1 MKYLFADLET
11 FSPLNLPQVGSFR
24 YAEDCE
30 ILLWGYAIDTEPAR
44 VWDCTNPQTKEMPEA
59 LAKALKEVQAG
70 ERKIVW
76 HNGMMFD
83 TVVLA
88 AHGYHIPLEMI
99 VDTMVIAYQ
108 HGLPGA
114 LGDLCDVLRM
124 PTDKAKDKDGKRL
137 VQLFCK
143 PQPECYRVR
152 RHDRYTKPEDWIKFV
167 NYCRLDVEAERELF
181 KALPKWN
188 CTEWEHR
195 LQVLDAEINR
205 RGVKVDIELAKA
217 AVELSERRKG
227 ILAEETQRQTNG
239 EVGAATQRDALI
251 GYMAREYGWKIDT
264 MTKAELE
271 KRVDDPSV
279 PEPVRELLKLRL
291 MSTKTSIQKFKALL
305 RRVNKDGRMRG
316 GLQFRGAAR
325 TGRWCLTGDHE
336 VLTPNGWVRLDE
348 WQGGE
353 IACWNVDETV
363 DFMEAKALAF
373 PYEGEMCAIESKRV
387 SQISTPDHR
396 MACAWG
402 TKREWRVKTAEECAL
417 GKVRI
422 PYYGRR
428 KLPWFCVEEIPL
440 RVAVMTQADGHFS
453 SRGRVTFHFKKERKV
468 ARCQML
474 LSAAGIRF
482 SRNTYETGTVFTVYP
497 SDIPEWLRAFEEKV
511 FSPALFDADP
521 DVFFDELSFWD
532 GSVSTKNS
540 FQYSTAVRANADFV
554 QAFAHMSGRAAILLE
569 RPGRKEGW
577 STIYTLNIWE
587 NGSNRSV
594 VMPEAH
600 SKQAFK
606 GTVYC
611 AETKTG
617 FFMVRRNGRVW
628 VTGNSGRGMQ
638 LQNLARPTVSQKE
651 IDFATEVLK
660 QRDGTFEC
668 FYDDP
673 SVILPN
679 LLRGEIIAPAGK
691 KLIVA
696 DYSNVEGRVLA
707 WLAGEEWKLQAFR
720 DFDAGHGHDL
730 YKLAYA
736 RAFGVKPEDVTKPQR
751 QIGKVLELALGY
763 GGGAAAFARFA
774 SGYGMNLNEMAEYVK
789 SSAPRADWLDAAD
802 SYSFFAEKKMTGGL
816 ERETF
821 IACETLKRLWRK
833 SNPKIV
839 QFWANVG
846 QAVQKTIVSRESVR
860 VGYVAFARTESF
872 LVIRLPSGRL
882 LCYPSPKTNPGVGK
896 DSFTYMGVNQFSR
909 KWEKIESYGAK
920 ACIAAGTP
928 VLCRDG
934 WTPIEDVTPQD
945 EVWDGVEWVRQE
957 GAVSKGAKQT
967 LTAYGVRM
975 TPDHK
980 VLTTE
985 GWRDA
990 SQSEKFSRADCRIPD
1005 GYGVC
1010 GFERASHAVE
1020 VPVRCLREDGCS
1032 EFQSTRALQ
1041 ERQKPSVMRMPERE
1055 IHRREDRPARHESDA
1070 DMVSVALHEGALR
1083 DPDRASMEE
1092 LRGPRDHS
1100 LQGVERVVREVL
1112 RGHGSDIPEGATA
1125 RSNRQRE
1132 GLLEGQLPMGIR
1144 SRELQQPAKDSA
1156 RGREAAC
1163 GLVAGNRNRYD
1174 DPVLQTGARLPEGA
1188 SVRQAGRDE
1197 QVYDLVN
1204 CGPRH
1209 RFVVLG
1215 EEGPLIVH
1223 NCENITQAV
1232 ACDLLS
1238 EGLLRMDAAGYKTVL
1253 TIHDEAITEAPDTDE
1268 FTFKKMEHLMSTLPD
1283 WAPGLPLVAAGYEA
1297 DRYRKD

>member
-1 MKYLFADLET
+1 MNLLYCDIESY
-11 FSPLNLPQVGSFR
+11 SPLNLPQVGSFR

-30 ILLWGYAIDTEPAR
+30 ILLWGYAIDNEPAR

-143 PQPECYRVR
+143 PQPECYKVR

-205 RGVKVDIELAKA
+205 RGMQIDVDLAEA
-217 AVELSERRKG
+217 AVELSERNKKL
-227 ILAEETQRQTNG
+227 LAEETQRQTNG

-251 GYMAREYGWKIDT
+251 DYMAREYGWKIDT

-316 GLQFRGAAR
+316 GLQFRGASR
-325 TGRWCLTGDHE
+325 TGRW
-336 VLTPNGWVRLDE
+336 
-348 WQGGE
+348 
-353 IACWNVDETV
+353 
-363 DFMEAKALAF
+363 
-373 PYEGEMCAIESKRV
+373 
-387 SQISTPDHR
+387 
-396 MACAWG
+396 
-402 TKREWRVKTAEECAL
+402 
-417 GKVRI
+417 
-422 PYYGRR
+422 
-428 KLPWFCVEEIPL
+428 
-440 RVAVMTQADGHFS
+440 
-453 SRGRVTFHFKKERKV
+453 
-468 ARCQML
+468 
-474 LSAAGIRF
+474 
-482 SRNTYETGTVFTVYP
+482 
-497 SDIPEWLRAFEEKV
+497 
-511 FSPALFDADP
+511 
-521 DVFFDELSFWD
+521 
-532 GSVSTKNS
+532 
-540 FQYSTAVRANADFV
+540 
-554 QAFAHMSGRAAILLE
+554 
-569 RPGRKEGW
+569 
-577 STIYTLNIWE
+577 
-587 NGSNRSV
+587 
-594 VMPEAH
+594 
-600 SKQAFK
+600 
-606 GTVYC
+606 
-611 AETKTG
+611 
-617 FFMVRRNGRVW
+617 
-628 VTGNSGRGMQ
+628 SGRGFQ
-638 LQNLARPTVSQKE
+638 GQNLARPTVSQKE
-651 IDFATEVLK
+651 IDFATKVLK

-763 GGGAAAFARFA
+763 GGGAPAFARFA
-774 SGYGMNLNEMAEYVK
+774 KAYGIDLSDMAEYVK
-789 SSAPRADWLDAAD
+789 STAQRAVWLEAVDG
-802 SYSFFAEKKMTGGL
+802 YPYFVEKNRTGGL
-816 ERETF
+816 EREAF
-821 IACETLKRLWRK
+821 IACDVLKRLWRK

-846 QAVQKTIVSRESVR
+846 QAVQKAIVSRESVR
-860 VGYVAFARTESF
+860 VGYVAFTRTESF

-882 LCYPSPKTNPGVGK
+882 LCYPSPKTNPSVGK
-896 DSFTYMGVNQFSR
+896 DSFTYAGTNQFSR

-928 VLCRDG
+928 VLCRNG
-934 WTPIEDVTPQD
+934 WTPIEDVTPLD
-945 EVWDGVEWVRQE
+945 EVWDGVEWVSQFGPVNNGTRE
-957 GAVSKGAKQT
+957 CIK
-967 LTAYGVRM
+967 AYGVWM

-980 VLTTE
+980 VLTVE
-985 GWRDA
+985 GWKDAA
-990 SQSEKFSRADCRIPD
+990 SQFDRAEVRLPNCCFRGRVASTEEAGMEVHMQCVRQCQDANNGRTSMERKTPVCHGLRVPPRPFAKFWIEDPRHVAIAALPYLLRDDKSVLRSFYEGLC
-1005 GYGVC
+1005 
-1010 GFERASHAVE
+1010 AV
-1020 VPVRCLREDGCS
+1020 RRSGHYCLR
-1032 EFQSTRALQ
+1032 
-1041 ERQKPSVMRMPERE
+1041 P
-1055 IHRREDRPARHESDA
+1055 
-1070 DMVSVALHEGALR
+1070 VA
-1083 DPDRASMEE
+1083 
-1092 LRGPRDHS
+1092 
-1100 LQGVERVVREVL
+1100 RVVRELLGGYGGRL
-1112 RGHGSDIPEGATA
+1112 R
-1125 RSNRQRE
+1125 RQPNA
-1132 GLLEGQLPMGIR
+1132 GQEGQLRALLARKLPVGVC
-1144 SRELQQPAKDSA
+1144 REASQQPTEH
-1156 RGREAAC
+1156 RFVPREADSRM
-1163 GLVAGNRNRYD
+1163 GPQVGHIEKHHFESHSS
-1174 DPVLQTGARLPEGA
+1174 RLPGTPSTAQGQIAKE
-1188 SVRQAGRDE
+1188 VF
-1197 QVYDLVN
+1197 DLTN

-1268 FTFKKMEHLMSTLPD
+1268 FTFQKMEHLMSTLPD

-1297 DRYRKD
+1297 YRYRKD

>member
-30 ILLWGYAIDTEPAR
+30 ILLWGYAIDNEPAR

-143 PQPECYRVR
+143 PQPECYKVR

-205 RGVKVDIELAKA
+205 RGMQIDVDLAEA
-217 AVELSERRKG
+217 AVELSERNKKL
-227 ILAEETQRQTNG
+227 LAEETQRQTNG

-251 GYMAREYGWKIDT
+251 DYMAREYGWKIDT

-316 GLQFRGAAR
+316 GLQFRGASR
-325 TGRWCLTGDHE
+325 TGRW
-336 VLTPNGWVRLDE
+336 
-348 WQGGE
+348 
-353 IACWNVDETV
+353 
-363 DFMEAKALAF
+363 
-373 PYEGEMCAIESKRV
+373 
-387 SQISTPDHR
+387 
-396 MACAWG
+396 
-402 TKREWRVKTAEECAL
+402 
-417 GKVRI
+417 
-422 PYYGRR
+422 
-428 KLPWFCVEEIPL
+428 
-440 RVAVMTQADGHFS
+440 
-453 SRGRVTFHFKKERKV
+453 
-468 ARCQML
+468 
-474 LSAAGIRF
+474 
-482 SRNTYETGTVFTVYP
+482 
-497 SDIPEWLRAFEEKV
+497 
-511 FSPALFDADP
+511 
-521 DVFFDELSFWD
+521 
-532 GSVSTKNS
+532 
-540 FQYSTAVRANADFV
+540 
-554 QAFAHMSGRAAILLE
+554 
-569 RPGRKEGW
+569 
-577 STIYTLNIWE
+577 
-587 NGSNRSV
+587 
-594 VMPEAH
+594 
-600 SKQAFK
+600 
-606 GTVYC
+606 
-611 AETKTG
+611 
-617 FFMVRRNGRVW
+617 
-628 VTGNSGRGMQ
+628 SGRGFQ
-638 LQNLARPTVSQKE
+638 GQNLARPTVSQKE
-651 IDFATEVLK
+651 IDFATKVLK

-736 RAFGVKPEDVTKPQR
+736 KAFGVKPEDVTKPQR

-774 SGYGMNLNEMAEYVK
+774 KAYGIDLSDMAEYVK
-789 SSAPRADWLDAAD
+789 STAQRAVWLEAVDG
-802 SYSFFAEKKMTGGL
+802 YPYFVEKNRTGGL
-816 ERETF
+816 EREAF
-821 IACETLKRLWRK
+821 IACDVLKRLWRK
-833 SNPKIV
+833 TNPKIV

-846 QAVQKTIVSRESVR
+846 QAVQKAIVSRESVR
-860 VGYVAFARTESF
+860 VGYVAFTRTESF

-882 LCYPSPKTNPGVGK
+882 LCYPSPKTNPSVGK
-896 DSFTYMGVNQFSR
+896 DSFTYAGTNQFSR

-928 VLCRDG
+928 VLCRNG
-934 WTPIEDVTPQD
+934 WTPIEDVTPLD
-945 EVWDGVEWVRQE
+945 EVWDGVEWVSQFGPVNNGTRE
-957 GAVSKGAKQT
+957 CIK
-967 LTAYGVRM
+967 AYGVWM

-980 VLTTE
+980 VLTVE
-985 GWRDA
+985 GWKDAA
-990 SQSEKFSRADCRIPD
+990 SQFDRAEVRLPNCCFRGRVASTEEAGMEVHMQCVRQCQDANNGRTSMERKTPVCHGLRVPPRPFAKFWIEDPRHVAIAALPYLLRDDKSVLRSFYEGLC
-1005 GYGVC
+1005 
-1010 GFERASHAVE
+1010 AV
-1020 VPVRCLREDGCS
+1020 RRSGHYCLR
-1032 EFQSTRALQ
+1032 
-1041 ERQKPSVMRMPERE
+1041 P
-1055 IHRREDRPARHESDA
+1055 
-1070 DMVSVALHEGALR
+1070 VA
-1083 DPDRASMEE
+1083 
-1092 LRGPRDHS
+1092 
-1100 LQGVERVVREVL
+1100 RVVRELLGGYGGRL
-1112 RGHGSDIPEGATA
+1112 R
-1125 RSNRQRE
+1125 RQPNA
-1132 GLLEGQLPMGIR
+1132 GQEGQLRALLARKLPVGVC
-1144 SRELQQPAKDSA
+1144 REASQQPTEH
-1156 RGREAAC
+1156 RFVPREADSRM
-1163 GLVAGNRNRYD
+1163 GPQVGHIEKHHFESHSS
-1174 DPVLQTGARLPEGA
+1174 RLPGTPSTAQGQIAKE
-1188 SVRQAGRDE
+1188 VF
-1197 QVYDLVN
+1197 DLTN

-1268 FTFKKMEHLMSTLPD
+1268 FTFQKMEHLMSTLPD
-1283 WAPGLPLVAAGYEA
+1283 WAPELPLVAAGYEA
-1297 DRYRKD
+1297 YRYRKD

>member
-30 ILLWGYAIDTEPAR
+30 ILLWGYAIDNEPAR

-114 LGDLCDVLRM
+114 LGDLCDVLSM

-143 PQPECYRVR
+143 PQPECYKVR

-251 GYMAREYGWKIDT
+251 DYMAREYGWKIDT

-336 VLTPNGWVRLDE
+336 VLTPNGWARLDE

-428 KLPWFCVEEIPL
+428 KLPRFCVEEIPL

-638 LQNLARPTVSQKE
+638 LQNLARPTMPQKE
-651 IDFATEVLK
+651 IDFAAAVLK
-660 QRDGTFEC
+660 DGTFEC

-763 GGGAAAFARFA
+763 GGGAPAFARFA
-774 SGYGMNLNEMAEYVK
+774 KAYGIDLFDMAEYVK
-789 SSAPRADWLDAAD
+789 STAQRAVWLEAVDG
-802 SYSFFAEKKMTGGL
+802 YPYFVEKNRTGGL
-816 ERETF
+816 EREAF
-821 IACETLKRLWRK
+821 IACDVLKRLWRK
-833 SNPKIV
+833 TNPKIV

-846 QAVQKTIVSRESVR
+846 QAVQKAIVSRESVR

-920 ACIAAGTP
+920 N
-928 VLCRDG
+928 V
-934 WTPIEDVTPQD
+934 
-945 EVWDGVEWVRQE
+945 
-957 GAVSKGAKQT
+957 
-967 LTAYGVRM
+967 
-975 TPDHK
+975 
-980 VLTTE
+980 
-985 GWRDA
+985 
-990 SQSEKFSRADCRIPD
+990 
-1005 GYGVC
+1005 
-1010 GFERASHAVE
+1010 
-1020 VPVRCLREDGCS
+1020 
-1032 EFQSTRALQ
+1032 
-1041 ERQKPSVMRMPERE
+1041 
-1055 IHRREDRPARHESDA
+1055 
-1070 DMVSVALHEGALR
+1070 
-1083 DPDRASMEE
+1083 
-1092 LRGPRDHS
+1092 
-1100 LQGVERVVREVL
+1100 
-1112 RGHGSDIPEGATA
+1112 
-1125 RSNRQRE
+1125 
-1132 GLLEGQLPMGIR
+1132 
-1144 SRELQQPAKDSA
+1144 
-1156 RGREAAC
+1156 
-1163 GLVAGNRNRYD
+1163 
-1174 DPVLQTGARLPEGA
+1174 
-1188 SVRQAGRDE
+1188 
-1197 QVYDLVN
+1197 
-1204 CGPRH
+1204 
-1209 RFVVLG
+1209 
-1215 EEGPLIVH
+1215 
-1223 NCENITQAV
+1223 ENITQAV

-1268 FTFKKMEHLMSTLPD
+1268 FTFQKMEHLMSTLPD

-1297 DRYRKD
+1297 YRYRKD

>member
-30 ILLWGYAIDTEPAR
+30 ILLWGYAIDNEPAR

-114 LGDLCDVLRM
+114 LGDLCDVLSM

-143 PQPECYRVR
+143 PQPECYKVR

-251 GYMAREYGWKIDT
+251 DYMAREYGWKIDT

-638 LQNLARPTVSQKE
+638 LQNLARPTMPQRE
-651 IDFATEVLK
+651 IDFAAAVLK
-660 QRDGTFEC
+660 DGTFEC
-668 FYDDP
+668 FYEDP
-673 SVILPN
+673 SSVLPN

-763 GGGAAAFARFA
+763 GGGAPAFARFA
-774 SGYGMNLNEMAEYVK
+774 KAYGIDLSDMAEYVK
-789 SSAPRADWLDAAD
+789 STAQRAVWLEAVDG
-802 SYSFFAEKKMTGGL
+802 YPYFVEKNRTGGL
-816 ERETF
+816 EREAF
-821 IACETLKRLWRK
+821 IACDVLKRLWRK
-833 SNPKIV
+833 TNPKIV

-846 QAVQKTIVSRESVR
+846 QAVQKAIVSRESVR
-860 VGYVAFARTESF
+860 VGYVAFTRTESF

-920 ACIAAGTP
+920 N
-928 VLCRDG
+928 V
-934 WTPIEDVTPQD
+934 
-945 EVWDGVEWVRQE
+945 
-957 GAVSKGAKQT
+957 
-967 LTAYGVRM
+967 
-975 TPDHK
+975 
-980 VLTTE
+980 
-985 GWRDA
+985 
-990 SQSEKFSRADCRIPD
+990 
-1005 GYGVC
+1005 
-1010 GFERASHAVE
+1010 
-1020 VPVRCLREDGCS
+1020 
-1032 EFQSTRALQ
+1032 
-1041 ERQKPSVMRMPERE
+1041 
-1055 IHRREDRPARHESDA
+1055 
-1070 DMVSVALHEGALR
+1070 
-1083 DPDRASMEE
+1083 
-1092 LRGPRDHS
+1092 
-1100 LQGVERVVREVL
+1100 
-1112 RGHGSDIPEGATA
+1112 
-1125 RSNRQRE
+1125 
-1132 GLLEGQLPMGIR
+1132 
-1144 SRELQQPAKDSA
+1144 
-1156 RGREAAC
+1156 
-1163 GLVAGNRNRYD
+1163 
-1174 DPVLQTGARLPEGA
+1174 
-1188 SVRQAGRDE
+1188 
-1197 QVYDLVN
+1197 
-1204 CGPRH
+1204 
-1209 RFVVLG
+1209 
-1215 EEGPLIVH
+1215 
-1223 NCENITQAV
+1223 ENITQAV

-1283 WAPGLPLVAAGYEA
+1283 WAPELPLVAAGYEA
-1297 DRYRKD
+1297 YRYRKD

>member
-30 ILLWGYAIDTEPAR
+30 ILLWGYAVDNEPAR

-88 AHGYHIPLEMI
+88 AHGYYIPLEMI

-124 PTDKAKDKDGKRL
+124 STDKAKDKDGKRL

-143 PQPECYRVR
+143 PQPECYKVR
-152 RHDRYTKPEDWIKFV
+152 RHDRYTKSEDWIKFV

-205 RGVKVDIELAKA
+205 RGMQIDVDLAEA
-217 AVELSERRKG
+217 AVELSERNKKL
-227 ILAEETQRQTNG
+227 LAEETQRQTNG

-251 GYMAREYGWKIDT
+251 DYMAREYGWKIDT

-316 GLQFRGAAR
+316 GLQFRGASR
-325 TGRWCLTGDHE
+325 TGRW
-336 VLTPNGWVRLDE
+336 
-348 WQGGE
+348 
-353 IACWNVDETV
+353 
-363 DFMEAKALAF
+363 
-373 PYEGEMCAIESKRV
+373 
-387 SQISTPDHR
+387 
-396 MACAWG
+396 
-402 TKREWRVKTAEECAL
+402 
-417 GKVRI
+417 
-422 PYYGRR
+422 
-428 KLPWFCVEEIPL
+428 
-440 RVAVMTQADGHFS
+440 
-453 SRGRVTFHFKKERKV
+453 
-468 ARCQML
+468 
-474 LSAAGIRF
+474 
-482 SRNTYETGTVFTVYP
+482 
-497 SDIPEWLRAFEEKV
+497 
-511 FSPALFDADP
+511 
-521 DVFFDELSFWD
+521 
-532 GSVSTKNS
+532 
-540 FQYSTAVRANADFV
+540 
-554 QAFAHMSGRAAILLE
+554 
-569 RPGRKEGW
+569 
-577 STIYTLNIWE
+577 
-587 NGSNRSV
+587 
-594 VMPEAH
+594 
-600 SKQAFK
+600 
-606 GTVYC
+606 
-611 AETKTG
+611 
-617 FFMVRRNGRVW
+617 
-628 VTGNSGRGMQ
+628 SGRGFQ
-638 LQNLARPTVSQKE
+638 GQNLARPTVSQKE

-668 FYDDP
+668 FYEDP
-673 SVILPN
+673 SSVLPN
-679 LLRGEIIAPAGK
+679 LLRGEIIAPPGK

-763 GGGAAAFARFA
+763 GGGAPAFARFA
-774 SGYGMNLNEMAEYVK
+774 KAYGIDLSDMAEYVK
-789 SSAPRADWLDAAD
+789 STAPRAVWLEAVDG
-802 SYSFFAEKKMTGGL
+802 YPYFVEKNRTGGL
-816 ERETF
+816 EREAF
-821 IACETLKRLWRK
+821 IACDVLKRLWRK
-833 SNPKIV
+833 TNPKIV

-846 QAVQKTIVSRESVR
+846 QAVQKAIVSRESVR
-860 VGYVAFARTESF
+860 VSYVAFARTESF

-920 ACIAAGTP
+920 N
-928 VLCRDG
+928 V
-934 WTPIEDVTPQD
+934 
-945 EVWDGVEWVRQE
+945 
-957 GAVSKGAKQT
+957 
-967 LTAYGVRM
+967 
-975 TPDHK
+975 
-980 VLTTE
+980 
-985 GWRDA
+985 
-990 SQSEKFSRADCRIPD
+990 
-1005 GYGVC
+1005 
-1010 GFERASHAVE
+1010 
-1020 VPVRCLREDGCS
+1020 
-1032 EFQSTRALQ
+1032 
-1041 ERQKPSVMRMPERE
+1041 
-1055 IHRREDRPARHESDA
+1055 
-1070 DMVSVALHEGALR
+1070 
-1083 DPDRASMEE
+1083 
-1092 LRGPRDHS
+1092 
-1100 LQGVERVVREVL
+1100 
-1112 RGHGSDIPEGATA
+1112 
-1125 RSNRQRE
+1125 
-1132 GLLEGQLPMGIR
+1132 
-1144 SRELQQPAKDSA
+1144 
-1156 RGREAAC
+1156 
-1163 GLVAGNRNRYD
+1163 
-1174 DPVLQTGARLPEGA
+1174 
-1188 SVRQAGRDE
+1188 
-1197 QVYDLVN
+1197 
-1204 CGPRH
+1204 
-1209 RFVVLG
+1209 
-1215 EEGPLIVH
+1215 
-1223 NCENITQAV
+1223 ENITQAV

-1297 DRYRKD
+1297 YRYRKD

>member
-30 ILLWGYAIDTEPAR
+30 ILLWGYAIDNEPAR
-44 VWDCTNPQTKEMPEA
+44 VWDRTNPQTKEMPEA

-114 LGDLCDVLRM
+114 LGDLCDVLSM

-143 PQPECYRVR
+143 PQPECYKVR

-188 CTEWEHR
+188 CNEWEHR

-205 RGVKVDIELAKA
+205 RGMQIDVDLAEA
-217 AVELSERRKG
+217 AVELSERNKKL
-227 ILAEETQRQTNG
+227 LAEETQRQTNG

-251 GYMAREYGWKIDT
+251 DYMAREYGWKIDT

-305 RRVNKDGRMRG
+305 RRVNKDGRIRG

-325 TGRWCLTGDHE
+325 TGRWG
-336 VLTPNGWVRLDE
+336 
-348 WQGGE
+348 
-353 IACWNVDETV
+353 
-363 DFMEAKALAF
+363 
-373 PYEGEMCAIESKRV
+373 
-387 SQISTPDHR
+387 
-396 MACAWG
+396 
-402 TKREWRVKTAEECAL
+402 
-417 GKVRI
+417 
-422 PYYGRR
+422 
-428 KLPWFCVEEIPL
+428 
-440 RVAVMTQADGHFS
+440 
-453 SRGRVTFHFKKERKV
+453 
-468 ARCQML
+468 
-474 LSAAGIRF
+474 
-482 SRNTYETGTVFTVYP
+482 
-497 SDIPEWLRAFEEKV
+497 
-511 FSPALFDADP
+511 
-521 DVFFDELSFWD
+521 
-532 GSVSTKNS
+532 
-540 FQYSTAVRANADFV
+540 
-554 QAFAHMSGRAAILLE
+554 
-569 RPGRKEGW
+569 
-577 STIYTLNIWE
+577 
-587 NGSNRSV
+587 
-594 VMPEAH
+594 
-600 SKQAFK
+600 
-606 GTVYC
+606 
-611 AETKTG
+611 
-617 FFMVRRNGRVW
+617 
-628 VTGNSGRGMQ
+628 GRGFQ
-638 LQNLARPTVSQKE
+638 PQNLARPTMPQRE
-651 IDFATEVLK
+651 IDFAAAVLK
-660 QRDGTFEC
+660 DGTFEC
-668 FYDDP
+668 FYEDP
-673 SVILPN
+673 SSVLPN

-763 GGGAAAFARFA
+763 GGGAPAFARFA
-774 SGYGMNLNEMAEYVK
+774 KAYGIDLSDMAEYVK
-789 SSAPRADWLDAAD
+789 STAQRAVWLEAVDG
-802 SYSFFAEKKMTGGL
+802 YPYFVEKNRTGGL
-816 ERETF
+816 EREAF
-821 IACETLKRLWRK
+821 IACDVLKRLWRK

-846 QAVQKTIVSRESVR
+846 QAVQKAIVSRESVR
-860 VGYVAFARTESF
+860 VGYVAFTRTESF

-1204 CGPRH
+1204 CGPCH

-1297 DRYRKD
+1297 YRYRKD

>member
-30 ILLWGYAIDTEPAR
+30 ILLWGYAIDNEPAR

-114 LGDLCDVLRM
+114 LGDLCDVLSM

-143 PQPECYRVR
+143 PQPECYKVR

-205 RGVKVDIELAKA
+205 RGMQIDVDLAEA
-217 AVELSERRKG
+217 AVELSERNKKL
-227 ILAEETQRQTNG
+227 LAEETQRQTNG

-251 GYMAREYGWKIDT
+251 DYMAREYGWKIDT

-305 RRVNKDGRMRG
+305 RRVNKDGRIRG

-325 TGRWCLTGDHE
+325 TGRWG
-336 VLTPNGWVRLDE
+336 
-348 WQGGE
+348 
-353 IACWNVDETV
+353 
-363 DFMEAKALAF
+363 
-373 PYEGEMCAIESKRV
+373 
-387 SQISTPDHR
+387 
-396 MACAWG
+396 
-402 TKREWRVKTAEECAL
+402 
-417 GKVRI
+417 
-422 PYYGRR
+422 
-428 KLPWFCVEEIPL
+428 
-440 RVAVMTQADGHFS
+440 
-453 SRGRVTFHFKKERKV
+453 
-468 ARCQML
+468 
-474 LSAAGIRF
+474 
-482 SRNTYETGTVFTVYP
+482 
-497 SDIPEWLRAFEEKV
+497 
-511 FSPALFDADP
+511 
-521 DVFFDELSFWD
+521 
-532 GSVSTKNS
+532 
-540 FQYSTAVRANADFV
+540 
-554 QAFAHMSGRAAILLE
+554 
-569 RPGRKEGW
+569 
-577 STIYTLNIWE
+577 
-587 NGSNRSV
+587 
-594 VMPEAH
+594 
-600 SKQAFK
+600 
-606 GTVYC
+606 
-611 AETKTG
+611 
-617 FFMVRRNGRVW
+617 
-628 VTGNSGRGMQ
+628 GRGFQ
-638 LQNLARPTVSQKE
+638 PQNLARPTMPQRE
-651 IDFATEVLK
+651 IDFAAAVLK
-660 QRDGTFEC
+660 DGTFEC
-668 FYDDP
+668 FYEDP
-673 SVILPN
+673 SSVLPN

-763 GGGAAAFARFA
+763 GGGAPAFARFA
-774 SGYGMNLNEMAEYVK
+774 KAYGIDLSDMAEYVK
-789 SSAPRADWLDAAD
+789 STAQRAVWLEAVDG
-802 SYSFFAEKKMTGGL
+802 YPYFVEKNRTGGL
-816 ERETF
+816 EREAF
-821 IACETLKRLWRK
+821 IACDVLKRLWRK
-833 SNPKIV
+833 TNPKIV

-846 QAVQKTIVSRESVR
+846 QAVQKAIVSRESVR

-920 ACIAAGTP
+920 N
-928 VLCRDG
+928 V
-934 WTPIEDVTPQD
+934 
-945 EVWDGVEWVRQE
+945 
-957 GAVSKGAKQT
+957 
-967 LTAYGVRM
+967 
-975 TPDHK
+975 
-980 VLTTE
+980 
-985 GWRDA
+985 
-990 SQSEKFSRADCRIPD
+990 
-1005 GYGVC
+1005 
-1010 GFERASHAVE
+1010 
-1020 VPVRCLREDGCS
+1020 
-1032 EFQSTRALQ
+1032 
-1041 ERQKPSVMRMPERE
+1041 
-1055 IHRREDRPARHESDA
+1055 
-1070 DMVSVALHEGALR
+1070 
-1083 DPDRASMEE
+1083 
-1092 LRGPRDHS
+1092 
-1100 LQGVERVVREVL
+1100 
-1112 RGHGSDIPEGATA
+1112 
-1125 RSNRQRE
+1125 
-1132 GLLEGQLPMGIR
+1132 
-1144 SRELQQPAKDSA
+1144 
-1156 RGREAAC
+1156 
-1163 GLVAGNRNRYD
+1163 
-1174 DPVLQTGARLPEGA
+1174 
-1188 SVRQAGRDE
+1188 
-1197 QVYDLVN
+1197 
-1204 CGPRH
+1204 
-1209 RFVVLG
+1209 
-1215 EEGPLIVH
+1215 
-1223 NCENITQAV
+1223 ENITQAV

-1297 DRYRKD
+1297 YRYRKD

>member
-30 ILLWGYAIDTEPAR
+30 ILLWGYAIDNKPAR

-143 PQPECYRVR
+143 PQPECHRVR

-188 CTEWEHR
+188 CTEWEHK

-205 RGVKVDIELAKA
+205 RGMQIDVDLAEA
-217 AVELSERRKG
+217 AVELSERNKKL
-227 ILAEETQRQTNG
+227 LAEETQRQTNG

-251 GYMAREYGWKIDT
+251 DYMAREYGWKIDT

-316 GLQFRGAAR
+316 GLQFRGASR
-325 TGRWCLTGDHE
+325 TGRW
-336 VLTPNGWVRLDE
+336 
-348 WQGGE
+348 
-353 IACWNVDETV
+353 
-363 DFMEAKALAF
+363 
-373 PYEGEMCAIESKRV
+373 
-387 SQISTPDHR
+387 
-396 MACAWG
+396 
-402 TKREWRVKTAEECAL
+402 
-417 GKVRI
+417 
-422 PYYGRR
+422 
-428 KLPWFCVEEIPL
+428 
-440 RVAVMTQADGHFS
+440 
-453 SRGRVTFHFKKERKV
+453 
-468 ARCQML
+468 
-474 LSAAGIRF
+474 
-482 SRNTYETGTVFTVYP
+482 
-497 SDIPEWLRAFEEKV
+497 
-511 FSPALFDADP
+511 
-521 DVFFDELSFWD
+521 
-532 GSVSTKNS
+532 
-540 FQYSTAVRANADFV
+540 
-554 QAFAHMSGRAAILLE
+554 
-569 RPGRKEGW
+569 
-577 STIYTLNIWE
+577 
-587 NGSNRSV
+587 
-594 VMPEAH
+594 
-600 SKQAFK
+600 
-606 GTVYC
+606 
-611 AETKTG
+611 
-617 FFMVRRNGRVW
+617 
-628 VTGNSGRGMQ
+628 SGRGFQ
-638 LQNLARPTVSQKE
+638 GQNLARPTVSQDE
-651 IDFATEVLK
+651 IDFATKVLK

-679 LLRGEIIAPAGK
+679 LLRGEIIAPSGK

-736 RAFGVKPEDVTKPQR
+736 KAFGVKPEDVTKPQR

-763 GGGAAAFARFA
+763 GGGAPAFARFA
-774 SGYGMNLNEMAEYVK
+774 KAYGIDLSDMAEYVK
-789 SSAPRADWLDAAD
+789 STAPRAVWLEAVDG
-802 SYSFFAEKKMTGGL
+802 YPYFVEKNRTGGL
-816 ERETF
+816 EREAF
-821 IACETLKRLWRK
+821 IACDVLKRLWRK
-833 SNPKIV
+833 TNPKIV

-846 QAVQKTIVSRESVR
+846 QAVQKAIVSRESVR

-882 LCYPSPKTNPGVGK
+882 LCYPSPKTNPSVGK
-896 DSFTYMGVNQFSR
+896 DSFTYAGTNQFSR

-928 VLCRDG
+928 VLCRNG
-934 WTPIEDVTPQD
+934 WTPIEDVTPLD
-945 EVWDGVEWVRQE
+945 EVWDGVEWVSQFGPVNNGTRE
-957 GAVSKGAKQT
+957 CIK
-967 LTAYGVRM
+967 AYGVWM

-980 VLTTE
+980 VLTVE
-985 GWRDA
+985 GWKDAA
-990 SQSEKFSRADCRIPD
+990 SQFDRAEVRLPNSCFRGRVASTEEAGMEVHMQCVRQCQDANNGRTSMEGKTPVCHGLRVPPRPFAKFWIEDPRHVAIAALPYLLRDDKSVLRSFYEGLC
-1005 GYGVC
+1005 
-1010 GFERASHAVE
+1010 AV
-1020 VPVRCLREDGCS
+1020 RRSGHYCLR
-1032 EFQSTRALQ
+1032 
-1041 ERQKPSVMRMPERE
+1041 P
-1055 IHRREDRPARHESDA
+1055 
-1070 DMVSVALHEGALR
+1070 VA
-1083 DPDRASMEE
+1083 
-1092 LRGPRDHS
+1092 
-1100 LQGVERVVREVL
+1100 RVVRELLGGYGGRL
-1112 RGHGSDIPEGATA
+1112 R
-1125 RSNRQRE
+1125 RQPNA
-1132 GLLEGQLPMGIR
+1132 GQEGQLRALLARKLPVGVC
-1144 SRELQQPAKDSA
+1144 REASQQPTEH
-1156 RGREAAC
+1156 RFVPREADSRM
-1163 GLVAGNRNRYD
+1163 GPRVGHIEKHHFESHSS
-1174 DPVLQTGARLPEGA
+1174 RLPGTPSTAQGQIAKE
-1188 SVRQAGRDE
+1188 VF
-1197 QVYDLVN
+1197 DLTN

-1283 WAPGLPLVAAGYEA
+1283 WAPELPLVAAGYEA
-1297 DRYRKD
+1297 YRYRKD

>member
-30 ILLWGYAIDTEPAR
+30 ILLWGYAIGNEPAR

-143 PQPECYRVR
+143 PQPECYKVR

-167 NYCRLDVEAERELF
+167 NYCRLDAEAGRELF

-205 RGVKVDIELAKA
+205 RGMQIDVELAEA
-217 AVELSERRKG
+217 AVELSERNKKL
-227 ILAEETQRQTNG
+227 LAEETQRQTNG

-251 GYMAREYGWKIDT
+251 DYMAREYGWKIDT

-305 RRVNKDGRMRG
+305 RRVNKDGRIRG

-325 TGRWCLTGDHE
+325 TGRWG
-336 VLTPNGWVRLDE
+336 
-348 WQGGE
+348 
-353 IACWNVDETV
+353 
-363 DFMEAKALAF
+363 
-373 PYEGEMCAIESKRV
+373 
-387 SQISTPDHR
+387 
-396 MACAWG
+396 
-402 TKREWRVKTAEECAL
+402 
-417 GKVRI
+417 
-422 PYYGRR
+422 
-428 KLPWFCVEEIPL
+428 
-440 RVAVMTQADGHFS
+440 
-453 SRGRVTFHFKKERKV
+453 
-468 ARCQML
+468 
-474 LSAAGIRF
+474 
-482 SRNTYETGTVFTVYP
+482 
-497 SDIPEWLRAFEEKV
+497 
-511 FSPALFDADP
+511 
-521 DVFFDELSFWD
+521 
-532 GSVSTKNS
+532 
-540 FQYSTAVRANADFV
+540 
-554 QAFAHMSGRAAILLE
+554 
-569 RPGRKEGW
+569 
-577 STIYTLNIWE
+577 
-587 NGSNRSV
+587 
-594 VMPEAH
+594 
-600 SKQAFK
+600 
-606 GTVYC
+606 
-611 AETKTG
+611 
-617 FFMVRRNGRVW
+617 
-628 VTGNSGRGMQ
+628 GRGFQ
-638 LQNLARPTVSQKE
+638 PQNLARPTMPQRE
-651 IDFATEVLK
+651 IDFAAAVLK
-660 QRDGTFEC
+660 DGTFEC
-668 FYDDP
+668 FYEDP
-673 SVILPN
+673 SSVLPN

-763 GGGAAAFARFA
+763 GGGAPAFARFA
-774 SGYGMNLNEMAEYVK
+774 KAYGIDLSDMAEYVK
-789 SSAPRADWLDAAD
+789 STAPRAVWLEAVDG
-802 SYSFFAEKKMTGGL
+802 YPYFVEKNRTGGL
-816 ERETF
+816 EREAF
-821 IACETLKRLWRK
+821 IACDVLKRLWRK
-833 SNPKIV
+833 TNPKIV

-846 QAVQKTIVSRESVR
+846 QAVRKAIVSRESVR
-860 VGYVAFARTESF
+860 VGYVAFTRTESF

-928 VLCRDG
+928 VLCRNG
-934 WTPIEDVTPQD
+934 WTPIEDVTPLD

-990 SQSEKFSRADCRIPD
+990 SQSEKFSRAPCRIPD

-1010 GFERASHAVE
+1010 GVGRTPHAVE
-1020 VPVRCLREDGCS
+1020 MPVRSVREDGCS
-1032 EFQSTRALQ
+1032 ELRTIRQLSQ
-1041 ERQKPSVMRMPERE
+1041 EREPCLLRMQKRKV
-1055 IHRREDRPARHESDA
+1055 HRRAECPARHESNP
-1070 DMVSVALHEGALR
+1070 DMGGVALHEGALR
-1083 DPDRASMEE
+1083 DADRASVEE

-1132 GLLEGQLPMGIR
+1132 GLLEGQLPMDIR

-1174 DPVLQTGARLPEGA
+1174 DPVLQAGARLPEGA

-1297 DRYRKD
+1297 YRYRKD

>member
-30 ILLWGYAIDTEPAR
+30 ILLWGYAIDNEPAR
-44 VWDCTNPQTKEMPEA
+44 VWDCTNPRTKEMPEA

-83 TVVLA
+83 TVVLEA
-88 AHGYHIPLEMI
+88 LGYRIPIEQI
-99 VDTMVIAYQ
+99 IDTMVIAYQ
-108 HGLPGA
+108 HGLPGS

-143 PQPECYRVR
+143 PQPECYKVR

-205 RGVKVDIELAKA
+205 RGMQIDVELAEA
-217 AVELSERRKG
+217 AVELSERSKKL
-227 ILAEETQRQTNG
+227 LAEETQRQTNG

-251 GYMAREYGWKIDT
+251 DYMAREYGWKIDT

-305 RRVNKDGRMRG
+305 RRVNKDGRIRG

-325 TGRWCLTGDHE
+325 TGRWG
-336 VLTPNGWVRLDE
+336 
-348 WQGGE
+348 
-353 IACWNVDETV
+353 
-363 DFMEAKALAF
+363 
-373 PYEGEMCAIESKRV
+373 
-387 SQISTPDHR
+387 
-396 MACAWG
+396 
-402 TKREWRVKTAEECAL
+402 
-417 GKVRI
+417 
-422 PYYGRR
+422 
-428 KLPWFCVEEIPL
+428 
-440 RVAVMTQADGHFS
+440 
-453 SRGRVTFHFKKERKV
+453 
-468 ARCQML
+468 
-474 LSAAGIRF
+474 
-482 SRNTYETGTVFTVYP
+482 
-497 SDIPEWLRAFEEKV
+497 
-511 FSPALFDADP
+511 
-521 DVFFDELSFWD
+521 
-532 GSVSTKNS
+532 
-540 FQYSTAVRANADFV
+540 
-554 QAFAHMSGRAAILLE
+554 
-569 RPGRKEGW
+569 
-577 STIYTLNIWE
+577 
-587 NGSNRSV
+587 
-594 VMPEAH
+594 
-600 SKQAFK
+600 
-606 GTVYC
+606 
-611 AETKTG
+611 
-617 FFMVRRNGRVW
+617 
-628 VTGNSGRGMQ
+628 GRGFQ
-638 LQNLARPTVSQKE
+638 PQNLARPTMPQRE
-651 IDFATEVLK
+651 IDFAAAVLK
-660 QRDGTFEC
+660 DGTFEC
-668 FYDDP
+668 FYEDP
-673 SVILPN
+673 SSVLPN

-763 GGGAAAFARFA
+763 GGGAPAFARFA
-774 SGYGMNLNEMAEYVK
+774 KAYGIDLSDMAEYVK
-789 SSAPRADWLDAAD
+789 STAPRAVWLEAVDG
-802 SYSFFAEKKMTGGL
+802 YPYFVEKNRTGGL
-816 ERETF
+816 EREPF
-821 IACETLKRLWRK
+821 IACDVLKRLWRK

-839 QFWANVG
+839 QFWANAG
-846 QAVQKTIVSRESVR
+846 NAVQKTIVSRESVR

-920 ACIAAGTP
+920 N
-928 VLCRDG
+928 V
-934 WTPIEDVTPQD
+934 
-945 EVWDGVEWVRQE
+945 
-957 GAVSKGAKQT
+957 
-967 LTAYGVRM
+967 
-975 TPDHK
+975 
-980 VLTTE
+980 
-985 GWRDA
+985 
-990 SQSEKFSRADCRIPD
+990 
-1005 GYGVC
+1005 
-1010 GFERASHAVE
+1010 
-1020 VPVRCLREDGCS
+1020 
-1032 EFQSTRALQ
+1032 
-1041 ERQKPSVMRMPERE
+1041 
-1055 IHRREDRPARHESDA
+1055 
-1070 DMVSVALHEGALR
+1070 
-1083 DPDRASMEE
+1083 
-1092 LRGPRDHS
+1092 
-1100 LQGVERVVREVL
+1100 
-1112 RGHGSDIPEGATA
+1112 
-1125 RSNRQRE
+1125 
-1132 GLLEGQLPMGIR
+1132 
-1144 SRELQQPAKDSA
+1144 
-1156 RGREAAC
+1156 
-1163 GLVAGNRNRYD
+1163 
-1174 DPVLQTGARLPEGA
+1174 
-1188 SVRQAGRDE
+1188 
-1197 QVYDLVN
+1197 
-1204 CGPRH
+1204 
-1209 RFVVLG
+1209 
-1215 EEGPLIVH
+1215 
-1223 NCENITQAV
+1223 ENITQAV

-1297 DRYRKD
+1297 YRYRKD

>member
-30 ILLWGYAIDTEPAR
+30 ILLWGYAIDNEPAR
-44 VWDCTNPQTKEMPEA
+44 VWDRTNPQTKEMPEA

-114 LGDLCDVLRM
+114 LGDLCDVLSM

-143 PQPECYRVR
+143 PQPECYKVR

-251 GYMAREYGWKIDT
+251 DYMAREYGWKIDT

-638 LQNLARPTVSQKE
+638 LQNLARPTMPQRE
-651 IDFATEVLK
+651 IDFAAAVLK
-660 QRDGTFEC
+660 DGTFEC
-668 FYDDP
+668 FYEDP
-673 SVILPN
+673 SSVLPN

-763 GGGAAAFARFA
+763 GGGAPAFARFA
-774 SGYGMNLNEMAEYVK
+774 KAYGIDLSDMAEYVK
-789 SSAPRADWLDAAD
+789 STAQRAVWLEAVDG
-802 SYSFFAEKKMTGGL
+802 YPYFVEKNRTGGL
-816 ERETF
+816 EREAF
-821 IACETLKRLWRK
+821 IACDVLKRLWRK
-833 SNPKIV
+833 TNPKIV

-846 QAVQKTIVSRESVR
+846 QAVQKAIVSRESVR
-860 VGYVAFARTESF
+860 VGYVAFTRTESF

-920 ACIAAGTP
+920 N
-928 VLCRDG
+928 V
-934 WTPIEDVTPQD
+934 
-945 EVWDGVEWVRQE
+945 
-957 GAVSKGAKQT
+957 
-967 LTAYGVRM
+967 
-975 TPDHK
+975 
-980 VLTTE
+980 
-985 GWRDA
+985 
-990 SQSEKFSRADCRIPD
+990 
-1005 GYGVC
+1005 
-1010 GFERASHAVE
+1010 
-1020 VPVRCLREDGCS
+1020 
-1032 EFQSTRALQ
+1032 
-1041 ERQKPSVMRMPERE
+1041 
-1055 IHRREDRPARHESDA
+1055 
-1070 DMVSVALHEGALR
+1070 
-1083 DPDRASMEE
+1083 
-1092 LRGPRDHS
+1092 
-1100 LQGVERVVREVL
+1100 
-1112 RGHGSDIPEGATA
+1112 
-1125 RSNRQRE
+1125 
-1132 GLLEGQLPMGIR
+1132 
-1144 SRELQQPAKDSA
+1144 
-1156 RGREAAC
+1156 
-1163 GLVAGNRNRYD
+1163 
-1174 DPVLQTGARLPEGA
+1174 
-1188 SVRQAGRDE
+1188 
-1197 QVYDLVN
+1197 
-1204 CGPRH
+1204 
-1209 RFVVLG
+1209 
-1215 EEGPLIVH
+1215 
-1223 NCENITQAV
+1223 ENITQAV

-1268 FTFKKMEHLMSTLPD
+1268 FTFQKMEHLMSTLPD

-1297 DRYRKD
+1297 YRYRKD

>member
-143 PQPECYRVR
+143 PQPECYKVR

-205 RGVKVDIELAKA
+205 RGMQIDVDLAEA
-217 AVELSERRKG
+217 AVELSERNKKL
-227 ILAEETQRQTNG
+227 LAEETQRQTNG

-251 GYMAREYGWKIDT
+251 DYMAREYGWKIDT

-316 GLQFRGAAR
+316 GLQFRGASR
-325 TGRWCLTGDHE
+325 TGRW
-336 VLTPNGWVRLDE
+336 
-348 WQGGE
+348 
-353 IACWNVDETV
+353 
-363 DFMEAKALAF
+363 
-373 PYEGEMCAIESKRV
+373 
-387 SQISTPDHR
+387 
-396 MACAWG
+396 
-402 TKREWRVKTAEECAL
+402 
-417 GKVRI
+417 
-422 PYYGRR
+422 
-428 KLPWFCVEEIPL
+428 
-440 RVAVMTQADGHFS
+440 
-453 SRGRVTFHFKKERKV
+453 
-468 ARCQML
+468 
-474 LSAAGIRF
+474 
-482 SRNTYETGTVFTVYP
+482 
-497 SDIPEWLRAFEEKV
+497 
-511 FSPALFDADP
+511 
-521 DVFFDELSFWD
+521 
-532 GSVSTKNS
+532 
-540 FQYSTAVRANADFV
+540 
-554 QAFAHMSGRAAILLE
+554 
-569 RPGRKEGW
+569 
-577 STIYTLNIWE
+577 
-587 NGSNRSV
+587 
-594 VMPEAH
+594 
-600 SKQAFK
+600 
-606 GTVYC
+606 
-611 AETKTG
+611 
-617 FFMVRRNGRVW
+617 
-628 VTGNSGRGMQ
+628 SGRGFQ
-638 LQNLARPTVSQKE
+638 GQNLARPTVSQKE
-651 IDFATEVLK
+651 IDFATKVLK

-763 GGGAAAFARFA
+763 GGGAPAFARFA
-774 SGYGMNLNEMAEYVK
+774 KAYGIDLSDMAEYVK
-789 SSAPRADWLDAAD
+789 STAQRAVWLEAVDG
-802 SYSFFAEKKMTGGL
+802 YPYFVEKNRTGGL
-816 ERETF
+816 EREAF
-821 IACETLKRLWRK
+821 IACDVLKRLWRK
-833 SNPKIV
+833 TNPKIV

-846 QAVQKTIVSRESVR
+846 QAVQKAIVSRESVR
-860 VGYVAFARTESF
+860 VGYVAFTRTESF

-882 LCYPSPKTNPGVGK
+882 LCYPSPKTNPSVGK
-896 DSFTYMGVNQFSR
+896 DSFTYAGTNQFSR

-928 VLCRDG
+928 VLCRNG
-934 WTPIEDVTPQD
+934 WTPIEDVTPLD
-945 EVWDGVEWVRQE
+945 EVWDGVEWVSQFGPVNNGTRE
-957 GAVSKGAKQT
+957 CIK
-967 LTAYGVRM
+967 AYGVWM

-980 VLTTE
+980 VLTVE
-985 GWRDA
+985 GWKDAA
-990 SQSEKFSRADCRIPD
+990 SQFDRAEVRLPNSCFRGRVASTEEAGMEVHMQCVRQCQDANNGRTSMERKTPVCHGLRVPPRPFAKFWIEDPRHVAIAALPYLLRDDKSVLRSFYEGLC
-1005 GYGVC
+1005 
-1010 GFERASHAVE
+1010 AV
-1020 VPVRCLREDGCS
+1020 RRSGHYCLR
-1032 EFQSTRALQ
+1032 
-1041 ERQKPSVMRMPERE
+1041 P
-1055 IHRREDRPARHESDA
+1055 
-1070 DMVSVALHEGALR
+1070 VA
-1083 DPDRASMEE
+1083 
-1092 LRGPRDHS
+1092 
-1100 LQGVERVVREVL
+1100 RVVRELLGGYGGRL
-1112 RGHGSDIPEGATA
+1112 R
-1125 RSNRQRE
+1125 RQPNA
-1132 GLLEGQLPMGIR
+1132 GQEGQLRALLARKLPVGVC
-1144 SRELQQPAKDSA
+1144 REASQQPTEH
-1156 RGREAAC
+1156 RFVPREADSRM
-1163 GLVAGNRNRYD
+1163 GPRVGHIEKHHFESHSS
-1174 DPVLQTGARLPEGA
+1174 RLPGTPSTAQGQIAKE
-1188 SVRQAGRDE
+1188 VF
-1197 QVYDLVN
+1197 DLTN

-1268 FTFKKMEHLMSTLPD
+1268 YTFQKMEHLMSTPPD
-1283 WAPGLPLVAAGYEA
+1283 WAPELPLVAAGYEA
-1297 DRYRKD
+1297 YRYRKD

>member
-30 ILLWGYAIDTEPAR
+30 ILLWGYAIDNEPAR
-44 VWDCTNPQTKEMPEA
+44 VWDRTNPQTKEMPEA

-114 LGDLCDVLRM
+114 LGDLCDVLSM

-143 PQPECYRVR
+143 PQPECYKVR

-251 GYMAREYGWKIDT
+251 DYMAREYGWKIDT

-638 LQNLARPTVSQKE
+638 LQNLARPTMPQRE
-651 IDFATEVLK
+651 IDFAAAVLK
-660 QRDGTFEC
+660 DGTFEC

-736 RAFGVKPEDVTKPQR
+736 RAFGVKPKDVTKPQR

-763 GGGAAAFARFA
+763 GGGAPAFARFA
-774 SGYGMNLNEMAEYVK
+774 KAYGIDLSDMAEYVK
-789 SSAPRADWLDAAD
+789 STAPRAVWLEAVDG
-802 SYSFFAEKKMTGGL
+802 YPYFVEKNRTGGL
-816 ERETF
+816 EREPF
-821 IACETLKRLWRK
+821 IACDVLKRLWRK

-839 QFWANVG
+839 ALWKNVG

-860 VGYVAFARTESF
+860 VGYVAFTRTESF
-872 LVIRLPSGRL
+872 LVVRLPSGRL

-920 ACIAAGTP
+920 N
-928 VLCRDG
+928 V
-934 WTPIEDVTPQD
+934 
-945 EVWDGVEWVRQE
+945 
-957 GAVSKGAKQT
+957 
-967 LTAYGVRM
+967 
-975 TPDHK
+975 
-980 VLTTE
+980 
-985 GWRDA
+985 
-990 SQSEKFSRADCRIPD
+990 
-1005 GYGVC
+1005 
-1010 GFERASHAVE
+1010 
-1020 VPVRCLREDGCS
+1020 
-1032 EFQSTRALQ
+1032 
-1041 ERQKPSVMRMPERE
+1041 
-1055 IHRREDRPARHESDA
+1055 
-1070 DMVSVALHEGALR
+1070 
-1083 DPDRASMEE
+1083 
-1092 LRGPRDHS
+1092 
-1100 LQGVERVVREVL
+1100 
-1112 RGHGSDIPEGATA
+1112 
-1125 RSNRQRE
+1125 
-1132 GLLEGQLPMGIR
+1132 
-1144 SRELQQPAKDSA
+1144 
-1156 RGREAAC
+1156 
-1163 GLVAGNRNRYD
+1163 
-1174 DPVLQTGARLPEGA
+1174 
-1188 SVRQAGRDE
+1188 
-1197 QVYDLVN
+1197 
-1204 CGPRH
+1204 
-1209 RFVVLG
+1209 
-1215 EEGPLIVH
+1215 
-1223 NCENITQAV
+1223 ENITQAV

-1268 FTFKKMEHLMSTLPD
+1268 YTFKKMEHLMSTLPD

-1297 DRYRKD
+1297 YRYRKD

>member
-30 ILLWGYAIDTEPAR
+30 ILLWGYAIDNEPAR

-143 PQPECYRVR
+143 PQPECYKVR

-251 GYMAREYGWKIDT
+251 DYMAREYGWKIDT

-638 LQNLARPTVSQKE
+638 LQNLARPTMPQRE
-651 IDFATEVLK
+651 IDFAAAVLK
-660 QRDGTFEC
+660 DGTFEC
-668 FYDDP
+668 FYEDP
-673 SVILPN
+673 SSVLPN

-763 GGGAAAFARFA
+763 GGGAPAFARFA
-774 SGYGMNLNEMAEYVK
+774 KAYGIDLSDMAEYVK
-789 SSAPRADWLDAAD
+789 STAQRAVWLEAVDG
-802 SYSFFAEKKMTGGL
+802 YPYFVEKNRTGGL
-816 ERETF
+816 EREAF
-821 IACETLKRLWRK
+821 IACDVLKRLWRK
-833 SNPKIV
+833 TNPKIV

-846 QAVQKTIVSRESVR
+846 QAVQKAIVSRESVR

-920 ACIAAGTP
+920 N
-928 VLCRDG
+928 V
-934 WTPIEDVTPQD
+934 
-945 EVWDGVEWVRQE
+945 
-957 GAVSKGAKQT
+957 
-967 LTAYGVRM
+967 
-975 TPDHK
+975 
-980 VLTTE
+980 
-985 GWRDA
+985 
-990 SQSEKFSRADCRIPD
+990 
-1005 GYGVC
+1005 
-1010 GFERASHAVE
+1010 
-1020 VPVRCLREDGCS
+1020 
-1032 EFQSTRALQ
+1032 
-1041 ERQKPSVMRMPERE
+1041 
-1055 IHRREDRPARHESDA
+1055 
-1070 DMVSVALHEGALR
+1070 
-1083 DPDRASMEE
+1083 
-1092 LRGPRDHS
+1092 
-1100 LQGVERVVREVL
+1100 
-1112 RGHGSDIPEGATA
+1112 
-1125 RSNRQRE
+1125 
-1132 GLLEGQLPMGIR
+1132 
-1144 SRELQQPAKDSA
+1144 
-1156 RGREAAC
+1156 
-1163 GLVAGNRNRYD
+1163 
-1174 DPVLQTGARLPEGA
+1174 
-1188 SVRQAGRDE
+1188 
-1197 QVYDLVN
+1197 
-1204 CGPRH
+1204 
-1209 RFVVLG
+1209 
-1215 EEGPLIVH
+1215 
-1223 NCENITQAV
+1223 ENITQAV

-1283 WAPGLPLVAAGYEA
+1283 WAPELPLVAAGYEA
-1297 DRYRKD
+1297 YRYRKD

>member
-30 ILLWGYAIDTEPAR
+30 ILLWGYAVDNEPAR

-143 PQPECYRVR
+143 PQPECYKVR
-152 RHDRYTKPEDWIKFV
+152 RHDRYTKSEDWIKFV

-205 RGVKVDIELAKA
+205 RGMQIDVDLAEA
-217 AVELSERRKG
+217 AVELSERNKKL
-227 ILAEETQRQTNG
+227 LAEETQRQTNG

-251 GYMAREYGWKIDT
+251 DYMAREYGWKIDT

-316 GLQFRGAAR
+316 GLQFRGASR
-325 TGRWCLTGDHE
+325 TGRW
-336 VLTPNGWVRLDE
+336 
-348 WQGGE
+348 
-353 IACWNVDETV
+353 
-363 DFMEAKALAF
+363 
-373 PYEGEMCAIESKRV
+373 
-387 SQISTPDHR
+387 
-396 MACAWG
+396 
-402 TKREWRVKTAEECAL
+402 
-417 GKVRI
+417 
-422 PYYGRR
+422 
-428 KLPWFCVEEIPL
+428 
-440 RVAVMTQADGHFS
+440 
-453 SRGRVTFHFKKERKV
+453 
-468 ARCQML
+468 
-474 LSAAGIRF
+474 
-482 SRNTYETGTVFTVYP
+482 
-497 SDIPEWLRAFEEKV
+497 
-511 FSPALFDADP
+511 
-521 DVFFDELSFWD
+521 
-532 GSVSTKNS
+532 
-540 FQYSTAVRANADFV
+540 
-554 QAFAHMSGRAAILLE
+554 
-569 RPGRKEGW
+569 
-577 STIYTLNIWE
+577 
-587 NGSNRSV
+587 
-594 VMPEAH
+594 
-600 SKQAFK
+600 
-606 GTVYC
+606 
-611 AETKTG
+611 
-617 FFMVRRNGRVW
+617 
-628 VTGNSGRGMQ
+628 SGRGFQ
-638 LQNLARPTVSQKE
+638 GQNLARPTVSQDE
-651 IDFATEVLK
+651 IDFATKVLK

-763 GGGAAAFARFA
+763 GGGAPAFARFA
-774 SGYGMNLNEMAEYVK
+774 KAYGIDLSDMAEYVK
-789 SSAPRADWLDAAD
+789 STAPRAVWLEAVDG
-802 SYSFFAEKKMTGGL
+802 YPYFVEKNRTGGL
-816 ERETF
+816 EREAF
-821 IACETLKRLWRK
+821 IACDVLKRLWRK
-833 SNPKIV
+833 TNPKIV

-846 QAVQKTIVSRESVR
+846 QAVQKAIVSRESVR
-860 VGYVAFARTESF
+860 VGYVAFTRTESF

-896 DSFTYMGVNQFSR
+896 DSFTYAGTNQFSR

-928 VLCRDG
+928 VLCRNG
-934 WTPIEDVTPQD
+934 WTPIEDVTPLD
-945 EVWDGVEWVRQE
+945 EVWDGVEWVSQFGPVNNGTRE
-957 GAVSKGAKQT
+957 CIK
-967 LTAYGVRM
+967 AYGVWM

-980 VLTTE
+980 VLTVE
-985 GWRDA
+985 GWKDAA
-990 SQSEKFSRADCRIPD
+990 SQFDRAEVRLPNSCFRGRVASTEEAGMEVHMQCVRQCQDANNGRTSMERKTPVCHGLRVPPRPFAKFWIEDPRHVAIAALPYLLRDDKSVLRSFYEGLC
-1005 GYGVC
+1005 
-1010 GFERASHAVE
+1010 AV
-1020 VPVRCLREDGCS
+1020 RRSGHYCLR
-1032 EFQSTRALQ
+1032 
-1041 ERQKPSVMRMPERE
+1041 P
-1055 IHRREDRPARHESDA
+1055 
-1070 DMVSVALHEGALR
+1070 VA
-1083 DPDRASMEE
+1083 
-1092 LRGPRDHS
+1092 
-1100 LQGVERVVREVL
+1100 RVVRELLGGYGGRL
-1112 RGHGSDIPEGATA
+1112 R
-1125 RSNRQRE
+1125 RQPNA
-1132 GLLEGQLPMGIR
+1132 GQEGQLRALLARKLPVGIC
-1144 SRELQQPAKDSA
+1144 REASQQPTEH
-1156 RGREAAC
+1156 RFVPREADSRM
-1163 GLVAGNRNRYD
+1163 GPRVGHIEKHHFESHSS
-1174 DPVLQTGARLPEGA
+1174 RLPGTPSTAQGQIAKE
-1188 SVRQAGRDE
+1188 VF
-1197 QVYDLVN
+1197 DLTN

-1215 EEGPLIVH
+1215 EEGPVIVH
-1223 NCENITQAV
+1223 NCENVTQAV

-1283 WAPGLPLVAAGYEA
+1283 WAPELPLVAAGYEA
-1297 DRYRKD
+1297 YRYRKD

>member
-30 ILLWGYAIDTEPAR
+30 ILLWGYAIGNEPAR
-44 VWDCTNPQTKEMPEA
+44 VWDCTNPKTKEMPEA

-143 PQPECYRVR
+143 PQPECYKVR

-205 RGVKVDIELAKA
+205 RGMQIDVELAEA
-217 AVELSERRKG
+217 AVELSERNKKL
-227 ILAEETQRQTNG
+227 LAEETQRQTNG

-251 GYMAREYGWKIDT
+251 DYMAREYGWKIDT

-316 GLQFRGAAR
+316 GLQFRGASR
-325 TGRWCLTGDHE
+325 TGRW
-336 VLTPNGWVRLDE
+336 
-348 WQGGE
+348 
-353 IACWNVDETV
+353 
-363 DFMEAKALAF
+363 
-373 PYEGEMCAIESKRV
+373 
-387 SQISTPDHR
+387 
-396 MACAWG
+396 
-402 TKREWRVKTAEECAL
+402 
-417 GKVRI
+417 
-422 PYYGRR
+422 
-428 KLPWFCVEEIPL
+428 
-440 RVAVMTQADGHFS
+440 
-453 SRGRVTFHFKKERKV
+453 
-468 ARCQML
+468 
-474 LSAAGIRF
+474 
-482 SRNTYETGTVFTVYP
+482 
-497 SDIPEWLRAFEEKV
+497 
-511 FSPALFDADP
+511 
-521 DVFFDELSFWD
+521 
-532 GSVSTKNS
+532 
-540 FQYSTAVRANADFV
+540 
-554 QAFAHMSGRAAILLE
+554 
-569 RPGRKEGW
+569 
-577 STIYTLNIWE
+577 
-587 NGSNRSV
+587 
-594 VMPEAH
+594 
-600 SKQAFK
+600 
-606 GTVYC
+606 
-611 AETKTG
+611 
-617 FFMVRRNGRVW
+617 
-628 VTGNSGRGMQ
+628 SGRGFQ
-638 LQNLARPTVSQKE
+638 GQNLARPTVSQDE

-720 DFDAGHGHDL
+720 DFDSGHGHDL

-763 GGGAAAFARFA
+763 GGGAPAFARFA
-774 SGYGMNLNEMAEYVK
+774 KAYGIDLSDMAEYVK
-789 SSAPRADWLDAAD
+789 STAPRAVWLEAVDG
-802 SYSFFAEKKMTGGL
+802 YPYFVEKNRTGGL
-816 ERETF
+816 EREAF
-821 IACETLKRLWRK
+821 IACDVLKRLWRK
-833 SNPKIV
+833 TNPKIV

-846 QAVQKTIVSRESVR
+846 QAVQKAIVSRESVR
-860 VGYVAFARTESF
+860 VGYVAFTRTESF

-882 LCYPSPKTNPGVGK
+882 LCYPSPKTNPSVGK
-896 DSFTYMGVNQFSR
+896 DSFTYAGTNQFSR

-928 VLCRDG
+928 VLCRNG
-934 WTPIEDVTPQD
+934 WTPIEDVTPLD
-945 EVWDGVEWVRQE
+945 EVWDGVEWVSQFGPVNNGTRE
-957 GAVSKGAKQT
+957 CIK
-967 LTAYGVRM
+967 AYGVWM

-980 VLTTE
+980 VLTVE
-985 GWRDA
+985 GWKDAA
-990 SQSEKFSRADCRIPD
+990 SQFDRAEVRLPNSCFRGRVASTEEAGMEVHMQCVRQCQDANNGRTSMEGKTPVCHGLRVPPRPFAKFWIEDPRHVAIAALPYLLRDDKSVLRSFYEGLC
-1005 GYGVC
+1005 
-1010 GFERASHAVE
+1010 AV
-1020 VPVRCLREDGCS
+1020 RRSGHYCLR
-1032 EFQSTRALQ
+1032 
-1041 ERQKPSVMRMPERE
+1041 P
-1055 IHRREDRPARHESDA
+1055 
-1070 DMVSVALHEGALR
+1070 VA
-1083 DPDRASMEE
+1083 
-1092 LRGPRDHS
+1092 
-1100 LQGVERVVREVL
+1100 RVVRELLGGYGGRL
-1112 RGHGSDIPEGATA
+1112 R
-1125 RSNRQRE
+1125 RQPNA
-1132 GLLEGQLPMGIR
+1132 GQEGQLWALLARKLPVGVC
-1144 SRELQQPAKDSA
+1144 REASQQPTEH
-1156 RGREAAC
+1156 RFVPREADSRM
-1163 GLVAGNRNRYD
+1163 GPRVGHIEKHHFESHSS
-1174 DPVLQTGARLPEGA
+1174 RLPGTPSTAQGQIAKE
-1188 SVRQAGRDE
+1188 VF
-1197 QVYDLVN
+1197 DLTN

-1297 DRYRKD
+1297 YRYRKD

>member
-30 ILLWGYAIDTEPAR
+30 ILLWGYAIDNEPAR

-114 LGDLCDVLRM
+114 LGDLCDVLSM

-143 PQPECYRVR
+143 PQPECYKVR

-188 CTEWEHR
+188 CTEWGHR

-205 RGVKVDIELAKA
+205 RGMQIDVDLAEA
-217 AVELSERRKG
+217 AVELSERNKKL
-227 ILAEETQRQTNG
+227 LAEETQRQTNG

-251 GYMAREYGWKIDT
+251 DYMAREYGWKIDT

-305 RRVNKDGRMRG
+305 RRVNKDGRIRG

-325 TGRWCLTGDHE
+325 TGRWG
-336 VLTPNGWVRLDE
+336 
-348 WQGGE
+348 
-353 IACWNVDETV
+353 
-363 DFMEAKALAF
+363 
-373 PYEGEMCAIESKRV
+373 
-387 SQISTPDHR
+387 
-396 MACAWG
+396 
-402 TKREWRVKTAEECAL
+402 
-417 GKVRI
+417 
-422 PYYGRR
+422 
-428 KLPWFCVEEIPL
+428 
-440 RVAVMTQADGHFS
+440 
-453 SRGRVTFHFKKERKV
+453 
-468 ARCQML
+468 
-474 LSAAGIRF
+474 
-482 SRNTYETGTVFTVYP
+482 
-497 SDIPEWLRAFEEKV
+497 
-511 FSPALFDADP
+511 
-521 DVFFDELSFWD
+521 
-532 GSVSTKNS
+532 
-540 FQYSTAVRANADFV
+540 
-554 QAFAHMSGRAAILLE
+554 
-569 RPGRKEGW
+569 
-577 STIYTLNIWE
+577 
-587 NGSNRSV
+587 
-594 VMPEAH
+594 
-600 SKQAFK
+600 
-606 GTVYC
+606 
-611 AETKTG
+611 
-617 FFMVRRNGRVW
+617 
-628 VTGNSGRGMQ
+628 GRGFQ
-638 LQNLARPTVSQKE
+638 PQNLARPTMPQRE
-651 IDFATEVLK
+651 IDFAAAVLK
-660 QRDGTFEC
+660 DGTFEC
-668 FYDDP
+668 FYEDP
-673 SVILPN
+673 SSVLPN

-763 GGGAAAFARFA
+763 GGGAPAFARFA
-774 SGYGMNLNEMAEYVK
+774 KAYGIDLSDMAEYVK
-789 SSAPRADWLDAAD
+789 STAPRAVWLEAVDG
-802 SYSFFAEKKMTGGL
+802 YPYFVEKNRTGGL
-816 ERETF
+816 EREPF
-821 IACETLKRLWRK
+821 IACDVLKRLWRK

-846 QAVQKTIVSRESVR
+846 QAVQKAIVSRESVR
-860 VGYVAFARTESF
+860 VGYVAFTRTESF

-882 LCYPSPKTNPGVGK
+882 LCYPSPKTNPSVGK
-896 DSFTYMGVNQFSR
+896 DSFTYAGTNQFSR

-928 VLCRDG
+928 VLCRNG
-934 WTPIEDVTPQD
+934 WTPIEDVTPLD
-945 EVWDGVEWVRQE
+945 EVWDGVEWVSQFGPVNNGTRE
-957 GAVSKGAKQT
+957 CIK
-967 LTAYGVRM
+967 AYGVWM

-980 VLTTE
+980 VLTVE
-985 GWRDA
+985 GWKDAA
-990 SQSEKFSRADCRIPD
+990 SQFDRAEVRLPNCCFRGRVASTEEAGMEVHMQCVRQCQDANNGRTSMERKTPVCHGLRVPPRPFAKFWIEDPRHVAIAALPYLLRDDKSVLRSFYEGLC
-1005 GYGVC
+1005 
-1010 GFERASHAVE
+1010 AV
-1020 VPVRCLREDGCS
+1020 RRSGHYCLR
-1032 EFQSTRALQ
+1032 
-1041 ERQKPSVMRMPERE
+1041 P
-1055 IHRREDRPARHESDA
+1055 
-1070 DMVSVALHEGALR
+1070 VA
-1083 DPDRASMEE
+1083 
-1092 LRGPRDHS
+1092 
-1100 LQGVERVVREVL
+1100 RVVRELLGGYGGRL
-1112 RGHGSDIPEGATA
+1112 R
-1125 RSNRQRE
+1125 RQPNA
-1132 GLLEGQLPMGIR
+1132 GQEGQLRALLARKLPVGVC
-1144 SRELQQPAKDSA
+1144 REASQQPTEH
-1156 RGREAAC
+1156 RFVPREADSRM
-1163 GLVAGNRNRYD
+1163 GPQVGHIEKHHFESHSS
-1174 DPVLQTGARLPEGA
+1174 RLPGTPSTAQGQIAKE
-1188 SVRQAGRDE
+1188 VF
-1197 QVYDLVN
+1197 DLTN

-1283 WAPGLPLVAAGYEA
+1283 WAPELPLVAAGYEA
-1297 DRYRKD
+1297 YRYRKD

>member
-30 ILLWGYAIDTEPAR
+30 ILLWGYAIDNEPAR

-143 PQPECYRVR
+143 PQPECYKVR

-205 RGVKVDIELAKA
+205 RGMQIDVDLAEA
-217 AVELSERRKG
+217 AVELSERNKKL
-227 ILAEETQRQTNG
+227 LAEETQRQTNG

-251 GYMAREYGWKIDT
+251 DYMAREYGWKIDT

-316 GLQFRGAAR
+316 GLQFRGASR
-325 TGRWCLTGDHE
+325 TGRW
-336 VLTPNGWVRLDE
+336 
-348 WQGGE
+348 
-353 IACWNVDETV
+353 
-363 DFMEAKALAF
+363 
-373 PYEGEMCAIESKRV
+373 
-387 SQISTPDHR
+387 
-396 MACAWG
+396 
-402 TKREWRVKTAEECAL
+402 
-417 GKVRI
+417 
-422 PYYGRR
+422 
-428 KLPWFCVEEIPL
+428 
-440 RVAVMTQADGHFS
+440 
-453 SRGRVTFHFKKERKV
+453 
-468 ARCQML
+468 
-474 LSAAGIRF
+474 
-482 SRNTYETGTVFTVYP
+482 
-497 SDIPEWLRAFEEKV
+497 
-511 FSPALFDADP
+511 
-521 DVFFDELSFWD
+521 
-532 GSVSTKNS
+532 
-540 FQYSTAVRANADFV
+540 
-554 QAFAHMSGRAAILLE
+554 
-569 RPGRKEGW
+569 
-577 STIYTLNIWE
+577 
-587 NGSNRSV
+587 
-594 VMPEAH
+594 
-600 SKQAFK
+600 
-606 GTVYC
+606 
-611 AETKTG
+611 
-617 FFMVRRNGRVW
+617 
-628 VTGNSGRGMQ
+628 SGRGFQ
-638 LQNLARPTVSQKE
+638 GQNLARPTVSQKE
-651 IDFATEVLK
+651 IDFATKVLK

-736 RAFGVKPEDVTKPQR
+736 KAFGVKPEDVTKPQR

-763 GGGAAAFARFA
+763 GGGAPAFARFA
-774 SGYGMNLNEMAEYVK
+774 KAYGIDLSDMAEYVK
-789 SSAPRADWLDAAD
+789 STAPRAVWLEAVDG
-802 SYSFFAEKKMTGGL
+802 YPYFVEKNRTGGL
-816 ERETF
+816 EREAF
-821 IACETLKRLWRK
+821 IACDVLKRLWRK
-833 SNPKIV
+833 TNPKIV

-846 QAVQKTIVSRESVR
+846 QAVQKAIVSRESVR

-882 LCYPSPKTNPGVGK
+882 LCYPSPKTNPSVGK
-896 DSFTYMGVNQFSR
+896 DSFTYAGTNQFSR

-928 VLCRDG
+928 VLCRNG
-934 WTPIEDVTPQD
+934 WTPIEDVTPLD
-945 EVWDGVEWVRQE
+945 EVWDGVEWVSQFGPVNNGTRE
-957 GAVSKGAKQT
+957 CIK
-967 LTAYGVRM
+967 AYGVWM

-980 VLTTE
+980 VLTVE
-985 GWRDA
+985 GWKDAA
-990 SQSEKFSRADCRIPD
+990 SQFDRAEVRLPNSCFRGRVASTEEAGMEVHMQCVRQCQDANNGRTSMEGKTPVCHGLRVPPRPFAKFWIEDPRHVAIAALPYLLRDDKSVLRSFYEGLC
-1005 GYGVC
+1005 
-1010 GFERASHAVE
+1010 AV
-1020 VPVRCLREDGCS
+1020 RRSGHYCLR
-1032 EFQSTRALQ
+1032 
-1041 ERQKPSVMRMPERE
+1041 P
-1055 IHRREDRPARHESDA
+1055 
-1070 DMVSVALHEGALR
+1070 VA
-1083 DPDRASMEE
+1083 
-1092 LRGPRDHS
+1092 
-1100 LQGVERVVREVL
+1100 RVVRELLGGYGGRL
-1112 RGHGSDIPEGATA
+1112 R
-1125 RSNRQRE
+1125 RQPNA
-1132 GLLEGQLPMGIR
+1132 GQEGQLRALLARKLPVGVC
-1144 SRELQQPAKDSA
+1144 REASQQPTEH
-1156 RGREAAC
+1156 RFVPREADSRM
-1163 GLVAGNRNRYD
+1163 GPRVGHIEKHHFESHSS
-1174 DPVLQTGARLPEGA
+1174 RLPGTPSTAQGQIAKE
-1188 SVRQAGRDE
+1188 VF
-1197 QVYDLVN
+1197 DLTN

-1268 FTFKKMEHLMSTLPD
+1268 FTFQKMEHLMSTLPD

-1297 DRYRKD
+1297 YRFRKD

>member
-30 ILLWGYAIDTEPAR
+30 ILLWGYAIDNEPAR

-143 PQPECYRVR
+143 PQPECYKVR

-188 CTEWEHR
+188 CTEWEHK

-251 GYMAREYGWKIDT
+251 DYMAREYGWKIDT

-638 LQNLARPTVSQKE
+638 LQNLARPTMPQRE
-651 IDFATEVLK
+651 IDFAAAVLK
-660 QRDGTFEC
+660 DGTFEC
-668 FYDDP
+668 FYEDP
-673 SVILPN
+673 SSVLPN

-763 GGGAAAFARFA
+763 GGGAPAFARFA
-774 SGYGMNLNEMAEYVK
+774 KAYGIDLSDMAEYVK
-789 SSAPRADWLDAAD
+789 STAQRAVWLEAVDG
-802 SYSFFAEKKMTGGL
+802 YPYFVEKNRTGGL
-816 ERETF
+816 EREAF
-821 IACETLKRLWRK
+821 IACDVLKRLWRK
-833 SNPKIV
+833 TNPKIV

-846 QAVQKTIVSRESVR
+846 QAVQKAIVSRESVR

-920 ACIAAGTP
+920 N
-928 VLCRDG
+928 V
-934 WTPIEDVTPQD
+934 
-945 EVWDGVEWVRQE
+945 
-957 GAVSKGAKQT
+957 
-967 LTAYGVRM
+967 
-975 TPDHK
+975 
-980 VLTTE
+980 
-985 GWRDA
+985 
-990 SQSEKFSRADCRIPD
+990 
-1005 GYGVC
+1005 
-1010 GFERASHAVE
+1010 
-1020 VPVRCLREDGCS
+1020 
-1032 EFQSTRALQ
+1032 
-1041 ERQKPSVMRMPERE
+1041 
-1055 IHRREDRPARHESDA
+1055 
-1070 DMVSVALHEGALR
+1070 
-1083 DPDRASMEE
+1083 
-1092 LRGPRDHS
+1092 
-1100 LQGVERVVREVL
+1100 
-1112 RGHGSDIPEGATA
+1112 
-1125 RSNRQRE
+1125 
-1132 GLLEGQLPMGIR
+1132 
-1144 SRELQQPAKDSA
+1144 
-1156 RGREAAC
+1156 
-1163 GLVAGNRNRYD
+1163 
-1174 DPVLQTGARLPEGA
+1174 
-1188 SVRQAGRDE
+1188 
-1197 QVYDLVN
+1197 
-1204 CGPRH
+1204 
-1209 RFVVLG
+1209 
-1215 EEGPLIVH
+1215 
-1223 NCENITQAV
+1223 ENITQAV

-1297 DRYRKD
+1297 YRYRKD

>member
-30 ILLWGYAIDTEPAR
+30 ILLWGYAIDNEPAR

-83 TVVLA
+83 TVVLEA
-88 AHGYHIPLEMI
+88 LGYRIPIEQI
-99 VDTMVIAYQ
+99 IDTMVIAYQ

-124 PTDKAKDKDGKRL
+124 STDKAKDKDGKRL

-143 PQPECYRVR
+143 PQPECYKVR

-251 GYMAREYGWKIDT
+251 DYMAREYGWKIDT

-638 LQNLARPTVSQKE
+638 LQNLARPTMPQRE
-651 IDFATEVLK
+651 IDFAAAVLK
-660 QRDGTFEC
+660 DGTFEC
-668 FYDDP
+668 FYEDP
-673 SVILPN
+673 SSVLPN

-696 DYSNVEGRVLA
+696 DYSNVEGRVLS

-736 RAFGVKPEDVTKPQR
+736 KAFGVKPEDVTKPQR

-774 SGYGMNLNEMAEYVK
+774 SGYGMDLNEMAEYVK
-789 SSAPRADWLDAAD
+789 SSAPRANWLDAAD

-846 QAVQKTIVSRESVR
+846 QAVQKAIVSRESVR

-920 ACIAAGTP
+920 N
-928 VLCRDG
+928 V
-934 WTPIEDVTPQD
+934 
-945 EVWDGVEWVRQE
+945 
-957 GAVSKGAKQT
+957 
-967 LTAYGVRM
+967 
-975 TPDHK
+975 
-980 VLTTE
+980 
-985 GWRDA
+985 
-990 SQSEKFSRADCRIPD
+990 
-1005 GYGVC
+1005 
-1010 GFERASHAVE
+1010 
-1020 VPVRCLREDGCS
+1020 
-1032 EFQSTRALQ
+1032 
-1041 ERQKPSVMRMPERE
+1041 
-1055 IHRREDRPARHESDA
+1055 
-1070 DMVSVALHEGALR
+1070 
-1083 DPDRASMEE
+1083 
-1092 LRGPRDHS
+1092 
-1100 LQGVERVVREVL
+1100 
-1112 RGHGSDIPEGATA
+1112 
-1125 RSNRQRE
+1125 
-1132 GLLEGQLPMGIR
+1132 
-1144 SRELQQPAKDSA
+1144 
-1156 RGREAAC
+1156 
-1163 GLVAGNRNRYD
+1163 
-1174 DPVLQTGARLPEGA
+1174 
-1188 SVRQAGRDE
+1188 
-1197 QVYDLVN
+1197 
-1204 CGPRH
+1204 
-1209 RFVVLG
+1209 
-1215 EEGPLIVH
+1215 
-1223 NCENITQAV
+1223 ENITQAV

-1297 DRYRKD
+1297 YRYRKD

>member
-30 ILLWGYAIDTEPAR
+30 ILLWGYAIDNEPAR

-114 LGDLCDVLRM
+114 LGDLCDVLSM

-143 PQPECYRVR
+143 PQPECYKVR

-251 GYMAREYGWKIDT
+251 DYMAREYGWKIDT

-638 LQNLARPTVSQKE
+638 LQNLARPTMPQRE
-651 IDFATEVLK
+651 IDFAAAVLK
-660 QRDGTFEC
+660 DGTFEC
-668 FYDDP
+668 FYEDP
-673 SVILPN
+673 SSVLPN

-833 SNPKIV
+833 TNPKIV
-839 QFWANVG
+839 ALWKNVG

-920 ACIAAGTP
+920 N
-928 VLCRDG
+928 V
-934 WTPIEDVTPQD
+934 
-945 EVWDGVEWVRQE
+945 
-957 GAVSKGAKQT
+957 
-967 LTAYGVRM
+967 
-975 TPDHK
+975 
-980 VLTTE
+980 
-985 GWRDA
+985 
-990 SQSEKFSRADCRIPD
+990 
-1005 GYGVC
+1005 
-1010 GFERASHAVE
+1010 
-1020 VPVRCLREDGCS
+1020 
-1032 EFQSTRALQ
+1032 
-1041 ERQKPSVMRMPERE
+1041 
-1055 IHRREDRPARHESDA
+1055 
-1070 DMVSVALHEGALR
+1070 
-1083 DPDRASMEE
+1083 
-1092 LRGPRDHS
+1092 
-1100 LQGVERVVREVL
+1100 
-1112 RGHGSDIPEGATA
+1112 
-1125 RSNRQRE
+1125 
-1132 GLLEGQLPMGIR
+1132 
-1144 SRELQQPAKDSA
+1144 
-1156 RGREAAC
+1156 
-1163 GLVAGNRNRYD
+1163 
-1174 DPVLQTGARLPEGA
+1174 
-1188 SVRQAGRDE
+1188 
-1197 QVYDLVN
+1197 
-1204 CGPRH
+1204 
-1209 RFVVLG
+1209 
-1215 EEGPLIVH
+1215 
-1223 NCENITQAV
+1223 ENITQAV

-1297 DRYRKD
+1297 YRYRKD

>member
-30 ILLWGYAIDTEPAR
+30 ILLWGYAIDNEPAR

-124 PTDKAKDKDGKRL
+124 PTDKAKDGKRL

-143 PQPECYRVR
+143 PQPECYKVR

-205 RGVKVDIELAKA
+205 RGMQIDVDLAEA
-217 AVELSERRKG
+217 AVELSERNKKL
-227 ILAEETQRQTNG
+227 LAEETQRQTNG

-251 GYMAREYGWKIDT
+251 DYMAREYGWKIDT

-316 GLQFRGAAR
+316 GLQFRGASR
-325 TGRWCLTGDHE
+325 TGRW
-336 VLTPNGWVRLDE
+336 
-348 WQGGE
+348 
-353 IACWNVDETV
+353 
-363 DFMEAKALAF
+363 
-373 PYEGEMCAIESKRV
+373 
-387 SQISTPDHR
+387 
-396 MACAWG
+396 
-402 TKREWRVKTAEECAL
+402 
-417 GKVRI
+417 
-422 PYYGRR
+422 
-428 KLPWFCVEEIPL
+428 
-440 RVAVMTQADGHFS
+440 
-453 SRGRVTFHFKKERKV
+453 
-468 ARCQML
+468 
-474 LSAAGIRF
+474 
-482 SRNTYETGTVFTVYP
+482 
-497 SDIPEWLRAFEEKV
+497 
-511 FSPALFDADP
+511 
-521 DVFFDELSFWD
+521 
-532 GSVSTKNS
+532 
-540 FQYSTAVRANADFV
+540 
-554 QAFAHMSGRAAILLE
+554 
-569 RPGRKEGW
+569 
-577 STIYTLNIWE
+577 
-587 NGSNRSV
+587 
-594 VMPEAH
+594 
-600 SKQAFK
+600 
-606 GTVYC
+606 
-611 AETKTG
+611 
-617 FFMVRRNGRVW
+617 
-628 VTGNSGRGMQ
+628 SGRGFQ
-638 LQNLARPTVSQKE
+638 GQNLARPTVSQKE

-679 LLRGEIIAPAGK
+679 LLRGEIIAPPGK

-736 RAFGVKPEDVTKPQR
+736 KAFGVKPEDVTKPQR

-763 GGGAAAFARFA
+763 GGGAPAFARFA
-774 SGYGMNLNEMAEYVK
+774 KAYGIDLSDMAEYVK
-789 SSAPRADWLDAAD
+789 STAPRAVWLEAVDG
-802 SYSFFAEKKMTGGL
+802 YPYFVEKNRTGGL
-816 ERETF
+816 EREPF
-821 IACETLKRLWRK
+821 IACDVLKRLWRK

-839 QFWANVG
+839 QFWANAG
-846 QAVQKTIVSRESVR
+846 NAVQKTIVSRESVR

-920 ACIAAGTP
+920 N
-928 VLCRDG
+928 V
-934 WTPIEDVTPQD
+934 
-945 EVWDGVEWVRQE
+945 
-957 GAVSKGAKQT
+957 
-967 LTAYGVRM
+967 
-975 TPDHK
+975 
-980 VLTTE
+980 
-985 GWRDA
+985 
-990 SQSEKFSRADCRIPD
+990 
-1005 GYGVC
+1005 
-1010 GFERASHAVE
+1010 
-1020 VPVRCLREDGCS
+1020 
-1032 EFQSTRALQ
+1032 
-1041 ERQKPSVMRMPERE
+1041 
-1055 IHRREDRPARHESDA
+1055 
-1070 DMVSVALHEGALR
+1070 
-1083 DPDRASMEE
+1083 
-1092 LRGPRDHS
+1092 
-1100 LQGVERVVREVL
+1100 
-1112 RGHGSDIPEGATA
+1112 
-1125 RSNRQRE
+1125 
-1132 GLLEGQLPMGIR
+1132 
-1144 SRELQQPAKDSA
+1144 
-1156 RGREAAC
+1156 
-1163 GLVAGNRNRYD
+1163 
-1174 DPVLQTGARLPEGA
+1174 
-1188 SVRQAGRDE
+1188 
-1197 QVYDLVN
+1197 
-1204 CGPRH
+1204 
-1209 RFVVLG
+1209 
-1215 EEGPLIVH
+1215 
-1223 NCENITQAV
+1223 ENITQAV

-1268 FTFKKMEHLMSTLPD
+1268 YTFKKMEHLMSTLPD

-1297 DRYRKD
+1297 YRYRKD

>member
-30 ILLWGYAIDTEPAR
+30 ILLWGYAIDNEPAR
-44 VWDCTNPQTKEMPEA
+44 VWDCTNPRTKEMPEA

-83 TVVLA
+83 TVVLEA
-88 AHGYHIPLEMI
+88 LGYRIPIEQI
-99 VDTMVIAYQ
+99 IDTMVIAYQ
-108 HGLPGA
+108 HGLPGS

-143 PQPECYRVR
+143 PQPECYKVR

-205 RGVKVDIELAKA
+205 RGMQIDVELAEA
-217 AVELSERRKG
+217 AVELSERSKKL
-227 ILAEETQRQTNG
+227 LAEETQRQTNG

-251 GYMAREYGWKIDT
+251 DYMAREYGWKIDT

-305 RRVNKDGRMRG
+305 RRVNKDGRIRG

-325 TGRWCLTGDHE
+325 TGRWG
-336 VLTPNGWVRLDE
+336 
-348 WQGGE
+348 
-353 IACWNVDETV
+353 
-363 DFMEAKALAF
+363 
-373 PYEGEMCAIESKRV
+373 
-387 SQISTPDHR
+387 
-396 MACAWG
+396 
-402 TKREWRVKTAEECAL
+402 
-417 GKVRI
+417 
-422 PYYGRR
+422 
-428 KLPWFCVEEIPL
+428 
-440 RVAVMTQADGHFS
+440 
-453 SRGRVTFHFKKERKV
+453 
-468 ARCQML
+468 
-474 LSAAGIRF
+474 
-482 SRNTYETGTVFTVYP
+482 
-497 SDIPEWLRAFEEKV
+497 
-511 FSPALFDADP
+511 
-521 DVFFDELSFWD
+521 
-532 GSVSTKNS
+532 
-540 FQYSTAVRANADFV
+540 
-554 QAFAHMSGRAAILLE
+554 
-569 RPGRKEGW
+569 
-577 STIYTLNIWE
+577 
-587 NGSNRSV
+587 
-594 VMPEAH
+594 
-600 SKQAFK
+600 
-606 GTVYC
+606 
-611 AETKTG
+611 
-617 FFMVRRNGRVW
+617 
-628 VTGNSGRGMQ
+628 GRGFQ
-638 LQNLARPTVSQKE
+638 PQNLARPTMPQRE
-651 IDFATEVLK
+651 IDFAAAVLK
-660 QRDGTFEC
+660 DGTFEC
-668 FYDDP
+668 FYEDP
-673 SVILPN
+673 SSVLPN

-763 GGGAAAFARFA
+763 GGGAPAFARFA
-774 SGYGMNLNEMAEYVK
+774 KAYGIDLSDMAEYVK
-789 SSAPRADWLDAAD
+789 STAPRAVWLEAVDG
-802 SYSFFAEKKMTGGL
+802 YPYFVEKNRTGGL
-816 ERETF
+816 EREPF
-821 IACETLKRLWRK
+821 IACDVLKRLWRK

-909 KWEKIESYGAK
+909 KWEKIESYGPK
-920 ACIAAGTP
+920 CVENAC
-928 VLCRDG
+928 
-934 WTPIEDVTPQD
+934 
-945 EVWDGVEWVRQE
+945 
-957 GAVSKGAKQT
+957 
-967 LTAYGVRM
+967 
-975 TPDHK
+975 
-980 VLTTE
+980 
-985 GWRDA
+985 
-990 SQSEKFSRADCRIPD
+990 
-1005 GYGVC
+1005 
-1010 GFERASHAVE
+1010 
-1020 VPVRCLREDGCS
+1020 
-1032 EFQSTRALQ
+1032 
-1041 ERQKPSVMRMPERE
+1041 
-1055 IHRREDRPARHESDA
+1055 
-1070 DMVSVALHEGALR
+1070 
-1083 DPDRASMEE
+1083 
-1092 LRGPRDHS
+1092 
-1100 LQGVERVVREVL
+1100 
-1112 RGHGSDIPEGATA
+1112 
-1125 RSNRQRE
+1125 
-1132 GLLEGQLPMGIR
+1132 
-1144 SRELQQPAKDSA
+1144 
-1156 RGREAAC
+1156 
-1163 GLVAGNRNRYD
+1163 
-1174 DPVLQTGARLPEGA
+1174 
-1188 SVRQAGRDE
+1188 
-1197 QVYDLVN
+1197 
-1204 CGPRH
+1204 
-1209 RFVVLG
+1209 
-1215 EEGPLIVH
+1215 
-1223 NCENITQAV
+1223 QAV

-1297 DRYRKD
+1297 YRYRKD

>member
-30 ILLWGYAIDTEPAR
+30 ILLWGYAIDDKPAR

-227 ILAEETQRQTNG
+227 LLAEETQRQTNG

-251 GYMAREYGWKIDT
+251 DYMAREYGWKIDT

-638 LQNLARPTVSQKE
+638 LQNLARPTMPQRE
-651 IDFATEVLK
+651 IDFAAAVLK
-660 QRDGTFEC
+660 DGTFEC
-668 FYDDP
+668 FYEDP
-673 SVILPN
+673 SSVLPN

-816 ERETF
+816 EREAF
-821 IACETLKRLWRK
+821 IACDVLKRLWRK

-839 QFWANVG
+839 QFWANAG
-846 QAVQKTIVSRESVR
+846 NAVQKTIVSRESVR

-920 ACIAAGTP
+920 N
-928 VLCRDG
+928 V
-934 WTPIEDVTPQD
+934 
-945 EVWDGVEWVRQE
+945 
-957 GAVSKGAKQT
+957 
-967 LTAYGVRM
+967 
-975 TPDHK
+975 
-980 VLTTE
+980 
-985 GWRDA
+985 
-990 SQSEKFSRADCRIPD
+990 
-1005 GYGVC
+1005 
-1010 GFERASHAVE
+1010 
-1020 VPVRCLREDGCS
+1020 
-1032 EFQSTRALQ
+1032 
-1041 ERQKPSVMRMPERE
+1041 
-1055 IHRREDRPARHESDA
+1055 
-1070 DMVSVALHEGALR
+1070 
-1083 DPDRASMEE
+1083 
-1092 LRGPRDHS
+1092 
-1100 LQGVERVVREVL
+1100 
-1112 RGHGSDIPEGATA
+1112 
-1125 RSNRQRE
+1125 
-1132 GLLEGQLPMGIR
+1132 
-1144 SRELQQPAKDSA
+1144 
-1156 RGREAAC
+1156 
-1163 GLVAGNRNRYD
+1163 
-1174 DPVLQTGARLPEGA
+1174 
-1188 SVRQAGRDE
+1188 
-1197 QVYDLVN
+1197 
-1204 CGPRH
+1204 
-1209 RFVVLG
+1209 
-1215 EEGPLIVH
+1215 
-1223 NCENITQAV
+1223 ENITQAV

-1268 FTFKKMEHLMSTLPD
+1268 FTFQKMEHLMSTLPD

-1297 DRYRKD
+1297 YRYRKD

>member
-30 ILLWGYAIDTEPAR
+30 ILLWGYAIDNGPAR

-143 PQPECYRVR
+143 PQPECYKVR

-181 KALPKWN
+181 NVLPKWN

-205 RGVKVDIELAKA
+205 RGMQIDVELAEA
-217 AVELSERRKG
+217 AVELSERNKKL
-227 ILAEETQRQTNG
+227 LAEETQRQTNG

-251 GYMAREYGWKIDT
+251 DYMAREYGWKIDT

-305 RRVNKDGRMRG
+305 RRVNKDGRIRG

-325 TGRWCLTGDHE
+325 TGRWG
-336 VLTPNGWVRLDE
+336 
-348 WQGGE
+348 
-353 IACWNVDETV
+353 
-363 DFMEAKALAF
+363 
-373 PYEGEMCAIESKRV
+373 
-387 SQISTPDHR
+387 
-396 MACAWG
+396 
-402 TKREWRVKTAEECAL
+402 
-417 GKVRI
+417 
-422 PYYGRR
+422 
-428 KLPWFCVEEIPL
+428 
-440 RVAVMTQADGHFS
+440 
-453 SRGRVTFHFKKERKV
+453 
-468 ARCQML
+468 
-474 LSAAGIRF
+474 
-482 SRNTYETGTVFTVYP
+482 
-497 SDIPEWLRAFEEKV
+497 
-511 FSPALFDADP
+511 
-521 DVFFDELSFWD
+521 
-532 GSVSTKNS
+532 
-540 FQYSTAVRANADFV
+540 
-554 QAFAHMSGRAAILLE
+554 
-569 RPGRKEGW
+569 
-577 STIYTLNIWE
+577 
-587 NGSNRSV
+587 
-594 VMPEAH
+594 
-600 SKQAFK
+600 
-606 GTVYC
+606 
-611 AETKTG
+611 
-617 FFMVRRNGRVW
+617 
-628 VTGNSGRGMQ
+628 GRGFQ
-638 LQNLARPTVSQKE
+638 PQNLARPTMPQKE
-651 IDFATEVLK
+651 IDFAAAVLK
-660 QRDGTFEC
+660 DGTFEC
-668 FYDDP
+668 FYEDP
-673 SVILPN
+673 SAVLPN

-763 GGGAAAFARFA
+763 GGGAPAFARFA
-774 SGYGMNLNEMAEYVK
+774 KAYGIDLSDMAEYVK
-789 SSAPRADWLDAAD
+789 STAPRAVWLEAVDG
-802 SYSFFAEKKMTGGL
+802 YPYFVEKNRTGGL
-816 ERETF
+816 EREAF
-821 IACETLKRLWRK
+821 IACDVLKRLWRK
-833 SNPKIV
+833 TNPKIV

-846 QAVQKTIVSRESVR
+846 QAVQKAIVSRESVR
-860 VGYVAFARTESF
+860 VGYVAFTRTESF

-882 LCYPSPKTNPGVGK
+882 LCYPSPKTNPSVGK
-896 DSFTYMGVNQFSR
+896 DSFTYMGVGQFSR
-909 KWEKIESYGAK
+909 KWEKVESYGAK

-928 VLCRDG
+928 VLCRNG
-934 WTPIEDVTPQD
+934 WTPIEDVTPLD

-985 GWRDA
+985 GWVDA
-990 SQSEKFSRADCRIPD
+990 SQSEKFSRAQCRIPD

-1010 GFERASHAVE
+1010 GFGRASHVVE
-1020 VPVRCLREDGCS
+1020 VPVLRVREDGCPELGAIGQLS
-1032 EFQSTRALQ
+1032 Q
-1041 ERQKPSVMRMPERE
+1041 ERQPSLLRMPKME
-1055 IHRREDRPARHESDA
+1055 IHRREDCSARHESNPDFQCL
-1070 DMVSVALHEGALR
+1070 ALYEGALR
-1083 DPDRASMEE
+1083 NTDCASMEE
-1092 LRGPRDHS
+1092 LRGARDHG

-1112 RGHGSDIPEGATA
+1112 RGHGADVQEGFATRSD
-1125 RSNRQRE
+1125 RQQQ
-1132 GLLEGQLPMGIR
+1132 GLLEGQLPMG
-1144 SRELQQPAKDSA
+1144 D
-1156 RGREAAC
+1156 REAERQQHQKDGFHRRKAVELLDS
-1163 GLVAGNRNRYD
+1163 GDGGEAHHGALPAR
-1174 DPVLQTGARLPEGA
+1174 ARLPEGA

-1253 TIHDEAITEAPDTDE
+1253 TIHDEAITEASDTDE
-1268 FTFKKMEHLMSTLPD
+1268 FTFQKMEHLMSTLPD

-1297 DRYRKD
+1297 YRYRKD

>member
-88 AHGYHIPLEMI
+88 AHGYPIPLEMI

-143 PQPECYRVR
+143 PQPECYKVR

-251 GYMAREYGWKIDT
+251 DYMAREYGWKIDT

-453 SRGRVTFHFKKERKV
+453 GRGRVTFHFKKERKV

-638 LQNLARPTVSQKE
+638 LQNLARPTMPQKE
-651 IDFATEVLK
+651 IDFAAAVLK
-660 QRDGTFEC
+660 DGTFEC

-736 RAFGVKPEDVTKPQR
+736 KAFGVKPEDVTKPQR

-763 GGGAAAFARFA
+763 GGGAPAFARFA
-774 SGYGMNLNEMAEYVK
+774 KAYGIDLSDMAEYVK
-789 SSAPRADWLDAAD
+789 STAPRAVWLEAVDG
-802 SYSFFAEKKMTGGL
+802 YPYFVEKNRTGGL
-816 ERETF
+816 EREPF
-821 IACETLKRLWRK
+821 IACDVLKRLWRK

-839 QFWANVG
+839 QFWANAG
-846 QAVQKTIVSRESVR
+846 NAVQKTIVSRESVR

-872 LVIRLPSGRL
+872 LAIRLPSGRL

-920 ACIAAGTP
+920 N
-928 VLCRDG
+928 V
-934 WTPIEDVTPQD
+934 
-945 EVWDGVEWVRQE
+945 
-957 GAVSKGAKQT
+957 
-967 LTAYGVRM
+967 
-975 TPDHK
+975 
-980 VLTTE
+980 
-985 GWRDA
+985 
-990 SQSEKFSRADCRIPD
+990 
-1005 GYGVC
+1005 
-1010 GFERASHAVE
+1010 
-1020 VPVRCLREDGCS
+1020 
-1032 EFQSTRALQ
+1032 
-1041 ERQKPSVMRMPERE
+1041 
-1055 IHRREDRPARHESDA
+1055 
-1070 DMVSVALHEGALR
+1070 
-1083 DPDRASMEE
+1083 
-1092 LRGPRDHS
+1092 
-1100 LQGVERVVREVL
+1100 
-1112 RGHGSDIPEGATA
+1112 
-1125 RSNRQRE
+1125 
-1132 GLLEGQLPMGIR
+1132 
-1144 SRELQQPAKDSA
+1144 
-1156 RGREAAC
+1156 
-1163 GLVAGNRNRYD
+1163 
-1174 DPVLQTGARLPEGA
+1174 
-1188 SVRQAGRDE
+1188 
-1197 QVYDLVN
+1197 
-1204 CGPRH
+1204 
-1209 RFVVLG
+1209 
-1215 EEGPLIVH
+1215 
-1223 NCENITQAV
+1223 ENITQAV

-1268 FTFKKMEHLMSTLPD
+1268 YTFKKMEHLMSTLPD

-1297 DRYRKD
+1297 YRYRKD

>member
-30 ILLWGYAIDTEPAR
+30 ILLWGYAIDNEPAR

-114 LGDLCDVLRM
+114 LGDLCDVLSM

-143 PQPECYRVR
+143 PQPECYKVR

-205 RGVKVDIELAKA
+205 RGMQIDVDLAEA
-217 AVELSERRKG
+217 AVELSERNKKL
-227 ILAEETQRQTNG
+227 LAEETQRQTNG

-251 GYMAREYGWKIDT
+251 DYMAREYGWKIDT

-305 RRVNKDGRMRG
+305 RRVNKDGRIRG

-325 TGRWCLTGDHE
+325 TGRWG
-336 VLTPNGWVRLDE
+336 
-348 WQGGE
+348 
-353 IACWNVDETV
+353 
-363 DFMEAKALAF
+363 
-373 PYEGEMCAIESKRV
+373 
-387 SQISTPDHR
+387 
-396 MACAWG
+396 
-402 TKREWRVKTAEECAL
+402 
-417 GKVRI
+417 
-422 PYYGRR
+422 
-428 KLPWFCVEEIPL
+428 
-440 RVAVMTQADGHFS
+440 
-453 SRGRVTFHFKKERKV
+453 
-468 ARCQML
+468 
-474 LSAAGIRF
+474 
-482 SRNTYETGTVFTVYP
+482 
-497 SDIPEWLRAFEEKV
+497 
-511 FSPALFDADP
+511 
-521 DVFFDELSFWD
+521 
-532 GSVSTKNS
+532 
-540 FQYSTAVRANADFV
+540 
-554 QAFAHMSGRAAILLE
+554 
-569 RPGRKEGW
+569 
-577 STIYTLNIWE
+577 
-587 NGSNRSV
+587 
-594 VMPEAH
+594 
-600 SKQAFK
+600 
-606 GTVYC
+606 
-611 AETKTG
+611 
-617 FFMVRRNGRVW
+617 
-628 VTGNSGRGMQ
+628 GRGFQ
-638 LQNLARPTVSQKE
+638 PQNLARPTMPQRE
-651 IDFATEVLK
+651 IDFAAAVLK
-660 QRDGTFEC
+660 DGTFEC
-668 FYDDP
+668 FYEDP
-673 SVILPN
+673 SSVLPN

-763 GGGAAAFARFA
+763 GGGAPAFARFA
-774 SGYGMNLNEMAEYVK
+774 KAYGIDLSDMAEYVK
-789 SSAPRADWLDAAD
+789 STAQRAVWLEAVDG
-802 SYSFFAEKKMTGGL
+802 YPYFVEKNRTGGL
-816 ERETF
+816 EREAF
-821 IACETLKRLWRK
+821 IACDVLKRLWRK
-833 SNPKIV
+833 TNPKIV

-846 QAVQKTIVSRESVR
+846 QAVQKAIVSRESVR

-920 ACIAAGTP
+920 N
-928 VLCRDG
+928 V
-934 WTPIEDVTPQD
+934 
-945 EVWDGVEWVRQE
+945 
-957 GAVSKGAKQT
+957 
-967 LTAYGVRM
+967 
-975 TPDHK
+975 
-980 VLTTE
+980 
-985 GWRDA
+985 
-990 SQSEKFSRADCRIPD
+990 
-1005 GYGVC
+1005 
-1010 GFERASHAVE
+1010 
-1020 VPVRCLREDGCS
+1020 
-1032 EFQSTRALQ
+1032 
-1041 ERQKPSVMRMPERE
+1041 
-1055 IHRREDRPARHESDA
+1055 
-1070 DMVSVALHEGALR
+1070 
-1083 DPDRASMEE
+1083 
-1092 LRGPRDHS
+1092 
-1100 LQGVERVVREVL
+1100 
-1112 RGHGSDIPEGATA
+1112 
-1125 RSNRQRE
+1125 
-1132 GLLEGQLPMGIR
+1132 
-1144 SRELQQPAKDSA
+1144 
-1156 RGREAAC
+1156 
-1163 GLVAGNRNRYD
+1163 
-1174 DPVLQTGARLPEGA
+1174 
-1188 SVRQAGRDE
+1188 
-1197 QVYDLVN
+1197 
-1204 CGPRH
+1204 
-1209 RFVVLG
+1209 
-1215 EEGPLIVH
+1215 
-1223 NCENITQAV
+1223 ENITQAV

-1268 FTFKKMEHLMSTLPD
+1268 FTFQKMEHLMSTLPD

-1297 DRYRKD
+1297 YRYRKD

>member
-76 HNGMMFD
+76 HNGMSFD

-143 PQPECYRVR
+143 PQPECYKVR

-188 CTEWEHR
+188 CTEWEHK

-205 RGVKVDIELAKA
+205 RGMQIDVDLAEA
-217 AVELSERRKG
+217 AVELSERNKKL
-227 ILAEETQRQTNG
+227 LAEETQRQTNG

-251 GYMAREYGWKIDT
+251 DYMAREYGWKIDT

-316 GLQFRGAAR
+316 GLQFRGASR
-325 TGRWCLTGDHE
+325 TGRW
-336 VLTPNGWVRLDE
+336 
-348 WQGGE
+348 
-353 IACWNVDETV
+353 
-363 DFMEAKALAF
+363 
-373 PYEGEMCAIESKRV
+373 
-387 SQISTPDHR
+387 
-396 MACAWG
+396 
-402 TKREWRVKTAEECAL
+402 
-417 GKVRI
+417 
-422 PYYGRR
+422 
-428 KLPWFCVEEIPL
+428 
-440 RVAVMTQADGHFS
+440 
-453 SRGRVTFHFKKERKV
+453 
-468 ARCQML
+468 
-474 LSAAGIRF
+474 
-482 SRNTYETGTVFTVYP
+482 
-497 SDIPEWLRAFEEKV
+497 
-511 FSPALFDADP
+511 
-521 DVFFDELSFWD
+521 
-532 GSVSTKNS
+532 
-540 FQYSTAVRANADFV
+540 
-554 QAFAHMSGRAAILLE
+554 
-569 RPGRKEGW
+569 
-577 STIYTLNIWE
+577 
-587 NGSNRSV
+587 
-594 VMPEAH
+594 
-600 SKQAFK
+600 
-606 GTVYC
+606 
-611 AETKTG
+611 
-617 FFMVRRNGRVW
+617 
-628 VTGNSGRGMQ
+628 SGRGFQ
-638 LQNLARPTVSQKE
+638 GQNLARPTVSQDE
-651 IDFATEVLK
+651 IDFATKVLK

-763 GGGAAAFARFA
+763 GGGAPAFARFA
-774 SGYGMNLNEMAEYVK
+774 KAYGIDLSDMAEYVK
-789 SSAPRADWLDAAD
+789 STAPRAVWLEAVDG
-802 SYSFFAEKKMTGGL
+802 YPYFVEKNRTGGL
-816 ERETF
+816 EREAF
-821 IACETLKRLWRK
+821 IACDVLKRLWRK
-833 SNPKIV
+833 TNPKIV

-846 QAVQKTIVSRESVR
+846 QAVQKAIVSRESVR
-860 VGYVAFARTESF
+860 VGYVAFTRTESF

-896 DSFTYMGVNQFSR
+896 DSFTYAGTNQFSR

-928 VLCRDG
+928 VLCRNG
-934 WTPIEDVTPQD
+934 WTPIEDVTPLD
-945 EVWDGVEWVRQE
+945 EVWDGVEWVSQFGPVNNGTRE
-957 GAVSKGAKQT
+957 CIK
-967 LTAYGVRM
+967 AYGVWM

-980 VLTTE
+980 VLTVE
-985 GWRDA
+985 GWKDAA
-990 SQSEKFSRADCRIPD
+990 SQFDRAEVRLPNSCFRGRVASTEEAGMEVHMQCVRQCQDANNGRTSMERKTPVCHGLRVPPRPFAKFWIEDPRHVAIAALPYLLRDDKSVLRSFYEGLC
-1005 GYGVC
+1005 
-1010 GFERASHAVE
+1010 AV
-1020 VPVRCLREDGCS
+1020 RRSGHYCLR
-1032 EFQSTRALQ
+1032 
-1041 ERQKPSVMRMPERE
+1041 P
-1055 IHRREDRPARHESDA
+1055 
-1070 DMVSVALHEGALR
+1070 VA
-1083 DPDRASMEE
+1083 
-1092 LRGPRDHS
+1092 
-1100 LQGVERVVREVL
+1100 RVVRELLGGYGGRL
-1112 RGHGSDIPEGATA
+1112 R
-1125 RSNRQRE
+1125 RQPNA
-1132 GLLEGQLPMGIR
+1132 GQEGQLRALLARKLPVGIC
-1144 SRELQQPAKDSA
+1144 REASQQPTEH
-1156 RGREAAC
+1156 RFVPREADSRM
-1163 GLVAGNRNRYD
+1163 GPRVGHIEKHHFESHSS
-1174 DPVLQTGARLPEGA
+1174 RLPGTPSTAQGQIAKE
-1188 SVRQAGRDE
+1188 VF
-1197 QVYDLVN
+1197 DLTN

-1215 EEGPLIVH
+1215 EEGPVIVH
-1223 NCENITQAV
+1223 NCENVTQAV

-1283 WAPGLPLVAAGYEA
+1283 WAPELPLVAAGYEA
-1297 DRYRKD
+1297 YRYRKD

>member
-30 ILLWGYAIDTEPAR
+30 ILLWGYAIDNEPAR
-44 VWDCTNPQTKEMPEA
+44 VWDCTNPRTKEMPEA

-76 HNGMMFD
+76 HNGMSFD

-143 PQPECYRVR
+143 PQPECYKVR

-227 ILAEETQRQTNG
+227 LLAEETQRQTNG

-251 GYMAREYGWKIDT
+251 DYMAREYGWKIDT

-638 LQNLARPTVSQKE
+638 LQNLARPTMPQRE
-651 IDFATEVLK
+651 IDFAAAVLK
-660 QRDGTFEC
+660 DGTFEC
-668 FYDDP
+668 FYEDP
-673 SVILPN
+673 SAVLPN

-696 DYSNVEGRVLA
+696 DYSNVEGRVLS

-736 RAFGVKPEDVTKPQR
+736 KAFGVKPEDVTKPQR

-846 QAVQKTIVSRESVR
+846 QAVQKAIVSRESVR
-860 VGYVAFARTESF
+860 VGYVAFTRTESF

-920 ACIAAGTP
+920 N
-928 VLCRDG
+928 V
-934 WTPIEDVTPQD
+934 
-945 EVWDGVEWVRQE
+945 
-957 GAVSKGAKQT
+957 
-967 LTAYGVRM
+967 
-975 TPDHK
+975 
-980 VLTTE
+980 
-985 GWRDA
+985 
-990 SQSEKFSRADCRIPD
+990 
-1005 GYGVC
+1005 
-1010 GFERASHAVE
+1010 
-1020 VPVRCLREDGCS
+1020 
-1032 EFQSTRALQ
+1032 
-1041 ERQKPSVMRMPERE
+1041 
-1055 IHRREDRPARHESDA
+1055 
-1070 DMVSVALHEGALR
+1070 
-1083 DPDRASMEE
+1083 
-1092 LRGPRDHS
+1092 
-1100 LQGVERVVREVL
+1100 
-1112 RGHGSDIPEGATA
+1112 
-1125 RSNRQRE
+1125 
-1132 GLLEGQLPMGIR
+1132 
-1144 SRELQQPAKDSA
+1144 
-1156 RGREAAC
+1156 
-1163 GLVAGNRNRYD
+1163 
-1174 DPVLQTGARLPEGA
+1174 
-1188 SVRQAGRDE
+1188 
-1197 QVYDLVN
+1197 
-1204 CGPRH
+1204 
-1209 RFVVLG
+1209 
-1215 EEGPLIVH
+1215 
-1223 NCENITQAV
+1223 ENITQAV

-1283 WAPGLPLVAAGYEA
+1283 WAPELPLVAAGYEA
-1297 DRYRKD
+1297 YRYRKD

>member
-30 ILLWGYAIDTEPAR
+30 ILLWGYAIDNEPAR
-44 VWDCTNPQTKEMPEA
+44 VWDRTNPQTKEMPEA

-114 LGDLCDVLRM
+114 LGDLCDVLSM

-143 PQPECYRVR
+143 PQPECYKVR

-251 GYMAREYGWKIDT
+251 DYMAREYGWKIDT

-638 LQNLARPTVSQKE
+638 LQNLARPTMPQRE
-651 IDFATEVLK
+651 IDFAAAVLK
-660 QRDGTFEC
+660 DGTFEC
-668 FYDDP
+668 FYEDP
-673 SVILPN
+673 SSVLPN

-763 GGGAAAFARFA
+763 GGGAPAFARFA
-774 SGYGMNLNEMAEYVK
+774 KAYGIDLSDMAEYVK
-789 SSAPRADWLDAAD
+789 STAQRAVWLEAVDG
-802 SYSFFAEKKMTGGL
+802 YPYFVEKNRTGGL
-816 ERETF
+816 EREAF
-821 IACETLKRLWRK
+821 IACDVLKRLWRK
-833 SNPKIV
+833 TNPKIV

-846 QAVQKTIVSRESVR
+846 QAVQKAIVSRESVR
-860 VGYVAFARTESF
+860 VGYVAFTRTESF

-920 ACIAAGTP
+920 N
-928 VLCRDG
+928 V
-934 WTPIEDVTPQD
+934 
-945 EVWDGVEWVRQE
+945 
-957 GAVSKGAKQT
+957 
-967 LTAYGVRM
+967 
-975 TPDHK
+975 
-980 VLTTE
+980 
-985 GWRDA
+985 
-990 SQSEKFSRADCRIPD
+990 
-1005 GYGVC
+1005 
-1010 GFERASHAVE
+1010 
-1020 VPVRCLREDGCS
+1020 
-1032 EFQSTRALQ
+1032 
-1041 ERQKPSVMRMPERE
+1041 
-1055 IHRREDRPARHESDA
+1055 
-1070 DMVSVALHEGALR
+1070 
-1083 DPDRASMEE
+1083 
-1092 LRGPRDHS
+1092 
-1100 LQGVERVVREVL
+1100 
-1112 RGHGSDIPEGATA
+1112 
-1125 RSNRQRE
+1125 
-1132 GLLEGQLPMGIR
+1132 
-1144 SRELQQPAKDSA
+1144 
-1156 RGREAAC
+1156 
-1163 GLVAGNRNRYD
+1163 
-1174 DPVLQTGARLPEGA
+1174 
-1188 SVRQAGRDE
+1188 
-1197 QVYDLVN
+1197 
-1204 CGPRH
+1204 
-1209 RFVVLG
+1209 
-1215 EEGPLIVH
+1215 
-1223 NCENITQAV
+1223 ENITQAV

-1283 WAPGLPLVAAGYEA
+1283 WAPELPLVAAGYEA
-1297 DRYRKD
+1297 YRYRKD

>member
-30 ILLWGYAIDTEPAR
+30 ILLWGYAIDNEPAR

-88 AHGYHIPLEMI
+88 AHGYHIPLEMT

-143 PQPECYRVR
+143 PQPECYKVR

-181 KALPKWN
+181 NVLPKWN

-205 RGVKVDIELAKA
+205 RGMQIDVELAEA
-217 AVELSERRKG
+217 AVELSERNKKL
-227 ILAEETQRQTNG
+227 LAEETQRQTNG

-251 GYMAREYGWKIDT
+251 DYMAREYGWKIDT

-305 RRVNKDGRMRG
+305 RRVNKDGRIRG

-325 TGRWCLTGDHE
+325 TGRWG
-336 VLTPNGWVRLDE
+336 
-348 WQGGE
+348 
-353 IACWNVDETV
+353 
-363 DFMEAKALAF
+363 
-373 PYEGEMCAIESKRV
+373 
-387 SQISTPDHR
+387 
-396 MACAWG
+396 
-402 TKREWRVKTAEECAL
+402 
-417 GKVRI
+417 
-422 PYYGRR
+422 
-428 KLPWFCVEEIPL
+428 
-440 RVAVMTQADGHFS
+440 
-453 SRGRVTFHFKKERKV
+453 
-468 ARCQML
+468 
-474 LSAAGIRF
+474 
-482 SRNTYETGTVFTVYP
+482 
-497 SDIPEWLRAFEEKV
+497 
-511 FSPALFDADP
+511 
-521 DVFFDELSFWD
+521 
-532 GSVSTKNS
+532 
-540 FQYSTAVRANADFV
+540 
-554 QAFAHMSGRAAILLE
+554 
-569 RPGRKEGW
+569 
-577 STIYTLNIWE
+577 
-587 NGSNRSV
+587 
-594 VMPEAH
+594 
-600 SKQAFK
+600 
-606 GTVYC
+606 
-611 AETKTG
+611 
-617 FFMVRRNGRVW
+617 
-628 VTGNSGRGMQ
+628 GRGFQ
-638 LQNLARPTVSQKE
+638 PQNLARPTMPQRE
-651 IDFATEVLK
+651 IDFAAAVLK
-660 QRDGTFEC
+660 DGTFEC
-668 FYDDP
+668 FYEDP
-673 SVILPN
+673 SSVLPN

-763 GGGAAAFARFA
+763 GGGAPAFARFA
-774 SGYGMNLNEMAEYVK
+774 KAYGIDLSDMAEYVK
-789 SSAPRADWLDAAD
+789 STAQRAVWLEAVDG
-802 SYSFFAEKKMTGGL
+802 YPYFVEKNRTGGL
-816 ERETF
+816 EREAF
-821 IACETLKRLWRK
+821 IACDVLKRLWRK
-833 SNPKIV
+833 TNPKIV

-846 QAVQKTIVSRESVR
+846 QAVQKAIVSRESVR

-920 ACIAAGTP
+920 N
-928 VLCRDG
+928 V
-934 WTPIEDVTPQD
+934 
-945 EVWDGVEWVRQE
+945 
-957 GAVSKGAKQT
+957 
-967 LTAYGVRM
+967 
-975 TPDHK
+975 
-980 VLTTE
+980 
-985 GWRDA
+985 
-990 SQSEKFSRADCRIPD
+990 
-1005 GYGVC
+1005 
-1010 GFERASHAVE
+1010 
-1020 VPVRCLREDGCS
+1020 
-1032 EFQSTRALQ
+1032 
-1041 ERQKPSVMRMPERE
+1041 
-1055 IHRREDRPARHESDA
+1055 
-1070 DMVSVALHEGALR
+1070 
-1083 DPDRASMEE
+1083 
-1092 LRGPRDHS
+1092 
-1100 LQGVERVVREVL
+1100 
-1112 RGHGSDIPEGATA
+1112 
-1125 RSNRQRE
+1125 
-1132 GLLEGQLPMGIR
+1132 
-1144 SRELQQPAKDSA
+1144 
-1156 RGREAAC
+1156 
-1163 GLVAGNRNRYD
+1163 
-1174 DPVLQTGARLPEGA
+1174 
-1188 SVRQAGRDE
+1188 
-1197 QVYDLVN
+1197 
-1204 CGPRH
+1204 
-1209 RFVVLG
+1209 
-1215 EEGPLIVH
+1215 
-1223 NCENITQAV
+1223 ENITQAV

-1238 EGLLRMDAAGYKTVL
+1238 EGLLRMDGAGYKTVL

-1268 FTFKKMEHLMSTLPD
+1268 FTFQKMEHLMSTLPD

-1297 DRYRKD
+1297 YRYRKD

>member
-30 ILLWGYAIDTEPAR
+30 ILLWGYAVDNEPAR

-124 PTDKAKDKDGKRL
+124 STDKAKDKDGKRL

-251 GYMAREYGWKIDT
+251 DYMAREYGWKIDT

-638 LQNLARPTVSQKE
+638 LQNLARPTMPQRE
-651 IDFATEVLK
+651 IDFAAAVLK
-660 QRDGTFEC
+660 DGTFEC
-668 FYDDP
+668 FYEDP
-673 SVILPN
+673 SSVLPN

-763 GGGAAAFARFA
+763 GGGAPAFARFA
-774 SGYGMNLNEMAEYVK
+774 KAYGIDLSDMAEYVK
-789 SSAPRADWLDAAD
+789 STAQRAVWLDAAD

-846 QAVQKTIVSRESVR
+846 QAVQKAIVSRESVR
-860 VGYVAFARTESF
+860 VGYVAFTRTESF

-920 ACIAAGTP
+920 N
-928 VLCRDG
+928 V
-934 WTPIEDVTPQD
+934 
-945 EVWDGVEWVRQE
+945 
-957 GAVSKGAKQT
+957 
-967 LTAYGVRM
+967 
-975 TPDHK
+975 
-980 VLTTE
+980 
-985 GWRDA
+985 
-990 SQSEKFSRADCRIPD
+990 
-1005 GYGVC
+1005 
-1010 GFERASHAVE
+1010 
-1020 VPVRCLREDGCS
+1020 
-1032 EFQSTRALQ
+1032 
-1041 ERQKPSVMRMPERE
+1041 
-1055 IHRREDRPARHESDA
+1055 
-1070 DMVSVALHEGALR
+1070 
-1083 DPDRASMEE
+1083 
-1092 LRGPRDHS
+1092 
-1100 LQGVERVVREVL
+1100 
-1112 RGHGSDIPEGATA
+1112 
-1125 RSNRQRE
+1125 
-1132 GLLEGQLPMGIR
+1132 
-1144 SRELQQPAKDSA
+1144 
-1156 RGREAAC
+1156 
-1163 GLVAGNRNRYD
+1163 
-1174 DPVLQTGARLPEGA
+1174 
-1188 SVRQAGRDE
+1188 
-1197 QVYDLVN
+1197 
-1204 CGPRH
+1204 
-1209 RFVVLG
+1209 
-1215 EEGPLIVH
+1215 
-1223 NCENITQAV
+1223 ENITQAV

-1283 WAPGLPLVAAGYEA
+1283 WAPELPLVAAGYEA
-1297 DRYRKD
+1297 YRYRKD